1 METFL
6 LNLLKTS
13 LLGSLAILAM
23 LVLKPLWR
31 ERYRAKTRCWL
42 WLALAAFL
50 LLPVDFSVK
59 NAPVQA
65 APPKDYTLFVGTD
78 KTAIQS
84 TDNLFGDMA
93 EKSGQSPA
101 QVRDTIIQR
110 PVTNPEQK
118 TTRYIPVTTILFYGY
133 LAGAAAFLL
142 YQGVS
147 YALFRRTVRRW
158 KRDVSRADYAA
169 MLSDTARDLG
179 VSAPE
184 MIVCEAISTP
194 AVTGL
199 LRPRLLLPHERY
211 DVQELRYILRHELCH
226 LKRRDMLLK
235 LVLLAANAMHW
246 FNPVVYLMLRQAD
259 EDIELACD
267 SAATDGLELPERAA
281 YSRTLLAAV
290 QSSVRALPATT
301 CFGGTVERLKRRIT
315 NVLGAQKKRGLGV
328 VALVLALTLTAGC
341 AISWGERAQKN
352 DDPFADKS
360 YTVDILLYEAPA
372 FTDGFTDGTYPS
384 FRTTTNTAGEKY
396 VTLCDA
402 WGSTSIYGPMEEYT
416 LEKQSFYAL
425 FGSTKASP
433 VDDLIQN
440 NKSAWSGH
448 CEEASDGQPNQV
460 YLLKQKDGSVYLGL
474 AGDYEEDG
482 SELFCSVF
490 RLNEQV
496 NPIYASM
503 DDYAAACVEDLKKG
517 TMTYSVSENNDYAS
531 RSIEDTV
538 ADVRVTQLEQ
548 ADSLGNLSPDGTV
561 LELWYFQYEMKP
573 TNEAGMQIDV
583 IGGQELTDDGY
594 LNENWTHYLTVLHY
608 TYGEKTGYQVI
619 GTYTGNDGLWY
630 NGCSYSGEEKYYLHD
645 FYVDYAGLDLPKMF
659 IPDLLND
666 TAADGYGRANQCE
679 ARLISGDGSY
689 YFYAPITAWACNPG
703 TEFWYSRY
711 DTGSYF
717 NAKKLEQS
725 LDEAKAEWESTGA
738 KAEKTDAGWRFVTH
752 EGMSNTIVTLFDAPD
767 GTCYEVTT
775 HWTFDGSTEE
785 NQWGWNRDRAVEGE
799 AVILQAMVNSFRTS
813 KILFTDGSP
822 NGSESSDPAPDD
834 TAFQADLQLASNGGA
849 SWLSLN
855 TDGMAVG
862 GHDPKDSAPTVLL
875 DTCDYKEY
883 DPSESSPSGSAVPPG
898 GGNPLALC
906 LSLSNSARFTFYEG
920 SDFMLYQHGDT
931 RYYKVSS
938 YGDYATIFDAML
950 AWYNKTPDKEATF
963 ESDLV
968 LASNAATVDILA
980 FCPASGESGSHAPL
994 LTGYSVA
1001 LDSYEY
1007 KPIDKPKNLDGLD
1020 SVELWP
1026 HNAQA
1031 TCLIFYKGTNTVK
1044 YVSGKSERYY
1054 RAVGDFSIVDN
1065 DGRTLYDLMRVWYDT
1080 AEYSDMLT
1088 SDVRA
1093 QSKSFSWQEAAQN
1106 WANAYYGTQKE
1117 VTSGSIYK
1125 FTWLNVTVNPAEE
1138 TTQAKR
1144 KAGEIDDNTYCF
1156 AVRVEF
1162 TAESANALQSA
1173 MAGNTVKCEN
1183 PAAPKDA
1190 YEFYRCCTIQ
1200 LRDDGRWYG
1209 TELGT
1214 GWLCAIP
1221 KKEGLPPPF
1230 FAVFQRRAGKS
1241 TGTSQRY
1248 VV

>member
-42 WLALAAFL
+42 WLALAVFL

-78 KTAIQS
+78 KTTIQS

-158 KRDVSRADYAA
+158 KRDVARADYAA

-199 LRPRLLLPHERY
+199 LRPRLLLPHEHY

-341 AISWGERAQKN
+341 AVGWGERAQTQKN

-496 NPIYASM
+496 NPIYDSM

-538 ADVRVTQLEQ
+538 ADVRVTQLEF

-573 TNEAGMQIDV
+573 TNEAGAQINIV
-583 IGGQELTDDGY
+583 GGQELTDDGY

-608 TYGEKTGYQVI
+608 TYGEKTGYQII
-619 GTYTGNDGLWY
+619 GTSMSNDGLWY
-630 NGCSYSGEEKYYLHD
+630 NGCSYGVDLKYYLHD
-645 FYVDYAGLDLPKMF
+645 FYIDYAGLNEPKMY
-659 IPDLLND
+659 IPDLVDGLVE
-666 TAADGYGRANQCE
+666 DGYGHGNSVE
-679 ARLISGDGSY
+679 GRLVSDSTYNFCY
-689 YFYAPITAWACNPG
+689 YYVPITGWACSPG
-703 TEFWYSRY
+703 TDYWYSRY

-717 NAKKLEQS
+717 SVKKLERGIN
-725 LDEAKAEWESTGA
+725 DAKAEWESTGA
-738 KAEKTDAGWRFVTH
+738 KAEKTDTGWRFVTH
-752 EGMSNTIVTLFDAPD
+752 EGMSNTVVTLFDAPD
-767 GTCYEVTT
+767 NTCYEVEI
-775 HWTFDGSTEE
+775 HWSFDGSTAE
-785 NQWGWNRDRAVEGE
+785 NEWGWNRDRAVEEE
-799 AVILQAMVNSFRTS
+799 AVILQAMVKHFTIDATVRLTQVNASDTAAASTGFDALDAALDALGDMNVTADPLGHAVMVPNATAKWDDRNGTNIAYRAEIAKQFRQYSWKEASNVAQFGEEVLSVQCGRWNFYLYSNYKNVLSF
-813 KILFTDGSP
+813 FDQ
-822 NGSESSDPAPDD
+822 ESDPKGYPYAFEITNTGAENAVWDAFYKWYEEAVAADNGKQTVTPAATD
-834 TAFQADLQLASNGGA
+834 TLSRASITKSADSYVDLGGYLWYTA
-849 SWLSLN
+849 
-855 TDGMAVG
+855 G
-862 GHDPKDSAPTVLL
+862 GKFCRWH
-875 DTCDYKEY
+875 E
-883 DPSESSPSGSAVPPG
+883 GSAVETICTLPIDSLTDSPVR
-898 GGNPLALC
+898 AT
-906 LSLSNSARFTFYEG
+906 LSI
-920 SDFMLYQHGDT
+920 M
-931 RYYKVSS
+931 VSR
-938 YGDYATIFDAML
+938 
-950 AWYNKTPDKEATF
+950 
-963 ESDLV
+963 
-968 LASNAATVDILA
+968 
-980 FCPASGESGSHAPL
+980 
-994 LTGYSVA
+994 VA
-1001 LDSYEY
+1001 LRYHIGGATMGTYVTELYNPDGEQYVKIDGYESIAFDNHGNIVKTLQFPPAQNNLSISY
-1007 KPIDKPKNLDGLD
+1007 D
-1020 SVELWP
+1020 
-1026 HNAQA
+1026 
-1031 TCLIFYKGTNTVK
+1031 
-1044 YVSGKSERYY
+1044 SGKTWTSIGDADYFYGSVTENNDSISYAPADLSIRDGYVY
-1054 RAVGDFSIVDN
+1054 TTAV
-1065 DGRTLYDLMRVWYDT
+1065 YDIDHQK
-1080 AEYSDMLT
+1080 T
-1088 SDVRA
+1088 SDPL
-1093 QSKSFSWQEAAQN
+1093 
-1106 WANAYYGTQKE
+1106 
-1117 VTSGSIYK
+1117 VTH
-1125 FTWLNVTVNPAEE
+1125 
-1138 TTQAKR
+1138 
-1144 KAGEIDDNTYCF
+1144 
-1156 AVRVEF
+1156 AVRI
-1162 TAESANALQSA
+1162 SI
-1173 MAGNTVKCEN
+1173 K
-1183 PAAPKDA
+1183 
-1190 YEFYRCCTIQ
+1190 
-1200 LRDDGRWYG
+1200 
-1209 TELGT
+1209 T
-1214 GWLCAIP
+1214 GAQEILD
-1221 KKEGLPPPF
+1221 
-1230 FAVFQRRAGKS
+1230 
-1241 TGTSQRY
+1241 
-1248 VV
+1248 

>member
-42 WLALAAFL
+42 WLALAVFL

-158 KRDVSRADYAA
+158 KRDVARADYAA

-199 LRPRLLLPHERY
+199 LRPRLLLPHEHY

-341 AISWGERAQKN
+341 AVSWGERAQKN

-360 YTVDILLYEAPA
+360 YTVDTLLYEAPG
-372 FTDGFTDGTYPS
+372 FTDGFTDGAYPT
-384 FRTTTNTAGEKY
+384 FRTATNPAGEKY
-396 VTLCDA
+396 VTMFNDLGYA
-402 WGSTSIYGPMEEYT
+402 LIYGPMEEYK

-503 DDYAAACVEDLKKG
+503 DDYAAERVADLKKSM
-517 TMTYSVSENNDYAS
+517 MTYSVSENNEYGA
-531 RSIEDTV
+531 RSIVDTI
-538 ADVRVTQLEQ
+538 ADVRVTQLEF

-573 TNEAGMQIDV
+573 TNEAGAQINIV
-583 IGGQELTDDGY
+583 GGQELTDDGY

-608 TYGEKTGYQVI
+608 TSGEQTGYQI
-619 GTYTGNDGLWY
+619 LGTSMSNDGLWY
-630 NGCSYSGEEKYYLHD
+630 NGCSYGQELKYYLHD
-645 FYVDYAGLDLPKMF
+645 FYIDYAGLDLPKMY
-659 IPDLLND
+659 IPNLVDG
-666 TAADGYGRANQCE
+666 TVTDGYGHGNSVE
-679 ARLISGDGSY
+679 GRLVSDSTYNFCY
-689 YFYAPITAWACNPG
+689 YYVPITGWACSPG
-703 TEFWYSRY
+703 TDYWYSRY

-717 NAKKLEQS
+717 SVKKLERGIN
-725 LDEAKAEWESTGA
+725 DAKAEWESTGA
-738 KAEKTDAGWRFVTH
+738 KAEKTDTGWRFVTN
-752 EGMSNTIVTLFDAPD
+752 EGMSNTVVTLFDAPD
-767 GTCYEVTT
+767 NTCYEVEI
-775 HWTFDGSTEE
+775 HWSFDGSTAE
-785 NQWGWNRDRAVEGE
+785 NEWGWNRDRAVEEE
-799 AVILQAMVNSFRTS
+799 AVVLRAMVRSFTVNW
-813 KILFTDGSP
+813 DADAAA
-822 NGSESSDPAPDD
+822 DPALDD
-834 TAFQADLQLASNGGA
+834 SDFQADLQLASNGGA

-862 GHDPKDSAPTVLL
+862 GHDPKDAAPTVLL

-1214 GWLCAIP
+1214 GW
-1221 KKEGLPPPF
+1221 
-1230 FAVFQRRAGKS
+1230 
-1241 TGTSQRY
+1241 
-1248 VV
+1248 

>member
-78 KTAIQS
+78 KTTIQS

-158 KRDVSRADYAA
+158 KRDVARADYAA
-169 MLSDTARDLG
+169 MLSNTARDLG

-246 FNPVVYLMLRQAD
+246 FNPVVYLMLRQVD

-315 NVLGAQKKRGLGV
+315 NVLGAQKKRGLGI

-341 AISWGERAQKN
+341 AVSWGERAQAQKN

-384 FRTTTNTAGEKY
+384 FRATTNTAGEKY

-448 CEEASDGQPNQV
+448 CEEASDGQPN
-460 YLLKQKDGSVYLGL
+460 
-474 AGDYEEDG
+474 
-482 SELFCSVF
+482 
-490 RLNEQV
+490 
-496 NPIYASM
+496 
-503 DDYAAACVEDLKKG
+503 
-517 TMTYSVSENNDYAS
+517 
-531 RSIEDTV
+531 
-538 ADVRVTQLEQ
+538 
-548 ADSLGNLSPDGTV
+548 
-561 LELWYFQYEMKP
+561 
-573 TNEAGMQIDV
+573 
-583 IGGQELTDDGY
+583 
-594 LNENWTHYLTVLHY
+594 
-608 TYGEKTGYQVI
+608 
-619 GTYTGNDGLWY
+619 
-630 NGCSYSGEEKYYLHD
+630 
-645 FYVDYAGLDLPKMF
+645 
-659 IPDLLND
+659 
-666 TAADGYGRANQCE
+666 
-679 ARLISGDGSY
+679 
-689 YFYAPITAWACNPG
+689 
-703 TEFWYSRY
+703 
-711 DTGSYF
+711 
-717 NAKKLEQS
+717 
-725 LDEAKAEWESTGA
+725 
-738 KAEKTDAGWRFVTH
+738 
-752 EGMSNTIVTLFDAPD
+752 
-767 GTCYEVTT
+767 
-775 HWTFDGSTEE
+775 
-785 NQWGWNRDRAVEGE
+785 
-799 AVILQAMVNSFRTS
+799 
-813 KILFTDGSP
+813 
-822 NGSESSDPAPDD
+822 
-834 TAFQADLQLASNGGA
+834 
-849 SWLSLN
+849 
-855 TDGMAVG
+855 
-862 GHDPKDSAPTVLL
+862 
-875 DTCDYKEY
+875 
-883 DPSESSPSGSAVPPG
+883 
-898 GGNPLALC
+898 
-906 LSLSNSARFTFYEG
+906 
-920 SDFMLYQHGDT
+920 
-931 RYYKVSS
+931 
-938 YGDYATIFDAML
+938 
-950 AWYNKTPDKEATF
+950 
-963 ESDLV
+963 
-968 LASNAATVDILA
+968 
-980 FCPASGESGSHAPL
+980 
-994 LTGYSVA
+994 
-1001 LDSYEY
+1001 
-1007 KPIDKPKNLDGLD
+1007 
-1020 SVELWP
+1020 
-1026 HNAQA
+1026 
-1031 TCLIFYKGTNTVK
+1031 
-1044 YVSGKSERYY
+1044 
-1054 RAVGDFSIVDN
+1054 
-1065 DGRTLYDLMRVWYDT
+1065 
-1080 AEYSDMLT
+1080 
-1088 SDVRA
+1088 
-1093 QSKSFSWQEAAQN
+1093 
-1106 WANAYYGTQKE
+1106 
-1117 VTSGSIYK
+1117 
-1125 FTWLNVTVNPAEE
+1125 
-1138 TTQAKR
+1138 
-1144 KAGEIDDNTYCF
+1144 
-1156 AVRVEF
+1156 
-1162 TAESANALQSA
+1162 
-1173 MAGNTVKCEN
+1173 
-1183 PAAPKDA
+1183 
-1190 YEFYRCCTIQ
+1190 
-1200 LRDDGRWYG
+1200 
-1209 TELGT
+1209 
-1214 GWLCAIP
+1214 
-1221 KKEGLPPPF
+1221 
-1230 FAVFQRRAGKS
+1230 
-1241 TGTSQRY
+1241 
-1248 VV
+1248 

>member
-133 LAGAAAFLL
+133 LAGTAAFLL

-158 KRDVSRADYAA
+158 KRDVARADYAA

-179 VSAPE
+179 VSAPA

-315 NVLGAQKKRGLGV
+315 NVLGVQKKRGLGV

-341 AISWGERAQKN
+341 AVSWGERAQKN

-360 YTVDILLYEAPA
+360 YTVDTLLYEAPG
-372 FTDGFTDGTYPS
+372 FTDGFTDGAYPT
-384 FRTTTNTAGEKY
+384 FRTATNPAGEKY
-396 VTLCDA
+396 VTMFNDLGYA
-402 WGSTSIYGPMEEYT
+402 LIYGPMEEYK

-425 FGSTKASP
+425 FGNTRDASP
-433 VDDLIQN
+433 VDDLMQH
-440 NKSAWSGH
+440 NKSAWTGY
-448 CEEASDGQPNQV
+448 CEEAKDSQPYQA
-460 YLLKQKDGSVYLGL
+460 YLLEQEDGTIYLGL
-474 AGDYEEDG
+474 SADYAEDG
-482 SELFCSVF
+482 SECFCMVY
-490 RLNEQV
+490 RLEKKDDT
-496 NPIYASM
+496 IYASM

-538 ADVRVTQLEQ
+538 ADVRVTRLEQ
-548 ADSLGNLSPDGTV
+548 GDSLGNLSPDGTV

-573 TNEAGMQIDV
+573 TNEAGAQINIV
-583 IGGQELTDDGY
+583 GGQELTDDGY
-594 LNENWTHYLTVLHY
+594 LNEHWTHYLTVLHY
-608 TYGEKTGYQVI
+608 TYGEKTGYQII

-630 NGCSYSGEEKYYLHD
+630 NGCSYGVDLKYYLHD
-645 FYVDYAGLDLPKMF
+645 FYIDYAGLNEPKMY
-659 IPDLLND
+659 IPNLLN
-666 TAADGYGRANQCE
+666 AATDGYGRANQCE

-799 AVILQAMVNSFRTS
+799 AAILQAMTDSFTITG
-813 KILFTDGSP
+813 KILLTQEDASAASTGFDALDAALDALGDMNVTADPLGHAVMVP
-822 NGSESSDPAPDD
+822 NATAKWDDRNGTNIAYRTEIAKQFRQYSWKEASNVAQFGEEVLSVQCGRWNFYLYSNYKNVLSFFDQESDPKGYPYAFEITNAGAENAVWDAFYKWYEEAVAADNGKQTVTPAATDTLSRASITKSADSYVDNDD
-834 TAFQADLQLASNGGA
+834 YLWYISGGKLCR
-849 SWLSLN
+849 WR
-855 TDGMAVG
+855 
-862 GHDPKDSAPTVLL
+862 
-875 DTCDYKEY
+875 E
-883 DPSESSPSGSAVPPG
+883 GSAVETICTLPIDSLTDSPVR
-898 GGNPLALC
+898 AT
-906 LSLSNSARFTFYEG
+906 LSI
-920 SDFMLYQHGDT
+920 M
-931 RYYKVSS
+931 VSR
-938 YGDYATIFDAML
+938 
-950 AWYNKTPDKEATF
+950 
-963 ESDLV
+963 
-968 LASNAATVDILA
+968 
-980 FCPASGESGSHAPL
+980 
-994 LTGYSVA
+994 VA
-1001 LDSYEY
+1001 LRYHIGGATMGTYVTELYNSDGEQYVKIDGYESIAFDNHGNIVKTLQFPPAQNNLSISY
-1007 KPIDKPKNLDGLD
+1007 D
-1020 SVELWP
+1020 
-1026 HNAQA
+1026 
-1031 TCLIFYKGTNTVK
+1031 
-1044 YVSGKSERYY
+1044 SGKTWTAIGDADYFYGSVTEDGSSISYFPGALEIRDGYVY
-1054 RAVGDFSIVDN
+1054 TTAV
-1065 DGRTLYDLMRVWYDT
+1065 YDIDHQK
-1080 AEYSDMLT
+1080 T
-1088 SDVRA
+1088 SDPL
-1093 QSKSFSWQEAAQN
+1093 
-1106 WANAYYGTQKE
+1106 
-1117 VTSGSIYK
+1117 VTHS
-1125 FTWLNVTVNPAEE
+1125 
-1138 TTQAKR
+1138 
-1144 KAGEIDDNTYCF
+1144 
-1156 AVRVEF
+1156 VRV
-1162 TAESANALQSA
+1162 NL
-1173 MAGNTVKCEN
+1173 K
-1183 PAAPKDA
+1183 
-1190 YEFYRCCTIQ
+1190 
-1200 LRDDGRWYG
+1200 
-1209 TELGT
+1209 T
-1214 GWLCAIP
+1214 GAQEILD
-1221 KKEGLPPPF
+1221 
-1230 FAVFQRRAGKS
+1230 
-1241 TGTSQRY
+1241 
-1248 VV
+1248 

>member
-78 KTAIQS
+78 KTTIQS

-199 LRPRLLLPHERY
+199 LRPRLLLPHEHY

-315 NVLGAQKKRGLGV
+315 NVLGAQKKRGLGI

-341 AISWGERAQKN
+341 AVSWGERAQTQKN

-360 YTVDILLYEAPA
+360 YTVDILLYEAPG
-372 FTDGFTDGTYPS
+372 FTDGFTDGAYPT
-384 FRTTTNTAGEKY
+384 FRTATNPAGEKY
-396 VTLCDA
+396 VTMFNDLGYA
-402 WGSTSIYGPMEEYT
+402 LIYGPMEEYK

-425 FGSTKASP
+425 FGNTRDASP
-433 VDDLIQN
+433 VDDLMQH
-440 NKSAWSGH
+440 NKSAWTGY
-448 CEEASDGQPNQV
+448 CEEAKDSQPYQA
-460 YLLKQKDGSVYLGL
+460 YLLEQEDGTIYLGL
-474 AGDYEEDG
+474 SADYAEDG
-482 SELFCSVF
+482 SECFCMVY
-490 RLNEQV
+490 RLEKEDDT
-496 NPIYASM
+496 IYASM
-503 DDYAAACVEDLKKG
+503 DDYAAERVAELKKG
-517 TMTYSVSENNDYAS
+517 TMTYSVSENNEYAS

-608 TYGEKTGYQVI
+608 TSGEQTGYQVI

-767 GTCYEVTT
+767 GICYEVTT

-799 AVILQAMVNSFRTS
+799 AAILQAMTDSFTITG
-813 KILFTDGSP
+813 KILLSQEDASAASTGFDALDAALDALGDMNVTADPLGHAVMVP
-822 NGSESSDPAPDD
+822 NATAKWDDRNGTNIAYRAEIAKQFRQYSWKEASNVAQFGEEVLSVQCGRWNFYLYSNYKNVLSFFDQESDPKGYPYAFEITNAGAENAVWDAFYKWYEEAVAADNGKQTVTPAATDTLSRASITKSADSYVDNDD
-834 TAFQADLQLASNGGA
+834 YLWYISGGKLCR
-849 SWLSLN
+849 WR
-855 TDGMAVG
+855 
-862 GHDPKDSAPTVLL
+862 
-875 DTCDYKEY
+875 E
-883 DPSESSPSGSAVPPG
+883 GSAVETICTLPIDSLTDSPVR
-898 GGNPLALC
+898 AT
-906 LSLSNSARFTFYEG
+906 LSI
-920 SDFMLYQHGDT
+920 M
-931 RYYKVSS
+931 VSR
-938 YGDYATIFDAML
+938 
-950 AWYNKTPDKEATF
+950 
-963 ESDLV
+963 
-968 LASNAATVDILA
+968 
-980 FCPASGESGSHAPL
+980 
-994 LTGYSVA
+994 VA
-1001 LDSYEY
+1001 LRYHIGGATMGTYVTELYNSDGEQYVKIDGYESIAFDNHGNIVKTLQFPPAQNNLSISY
-1007 KPIDKPKNLDGLD
+1007 D
-1020 SVELWP
+1020 
-1026 HNAQA
+1026 
-1031 TCLIFYKGTNTVK
+1031 
-1044 YVSGKSERYY
+1044 SGKTWTAIGDADYFYGSVTEDGSSISYFPGALEIRDGYVY
-1054 RAVGDFSIVDN
+1054 TTAV
-1065 DGRTLYDLMRVWYDT
+1065 YDIDHQK
-1080 AEYSDMLT
+1080 T
-1088 SDVRA
+1088 SDPL
-1093 QSKSFSWQEAAQN
+1093 
-1106 WANAYYGTQKE
+1106 
-1117 VTSGSIYK
+1117 VTHS
-1125 FTWLNVTVNPAEE
+1125 
-1138 TTQAKR
+1138 
-1144 KAGEIDDNTYCF
+1144 
-1156 AVRVEF
+1156 VRV
-1162 TAESANALQSA
+1162 NL
-1173 MAGNTVKCEN
+1173 K
-1183 PAAPKDA
+1183 
-1190 YEFYRCCTIQ
+1190 
-1200 LRDDGRWYG
+1200 
-1209 TELGT
+1209 T
-1214 GWLCAIP
+1214 GAQEILD
-1221 KKEGLPPPF
+1221 
-1230 FAVFQRRAGKS
+1230 
-1241 TGTSQRY
+1241 
-1248 VV
+1248 

>member
-42 WLALAAFL
+42 WLALAVFL

-158 KRDVSRADYAA
+158 KRDVARADYAA

-315 NVLGAQKKRGLGV
+315 NVLGAQKKRGLGI

-341 AISWGERAQKN
+341 AVSWGERAQKN

-360 YTVDILLYEAPA
+360 YTVDTLLYEAPG
-372 FTDGFTDGTYPS
+372 FTDGFTDGAYPT
-384 FRTTTNTAGEKY
+384 FRTATNPAGEKY
-396 VTLCDA
+396 VTMFNDLGYA
-402 WGSTSIYGPMEEYT
+402 LIYGPMEEYK

-425 FGSTKASP
+425 FGNTRDASP
-433 VDDLIQN
+433 VDDLMQH
-440 NKSAWSGH
+440 NKSAWTGY
-448 CEEASDGQPNQV
+448 CEEAKDSQPYQA
-460 YLLKQKDGSVYLGL
+460 YLLEQEDGTIYLGL
-474 AGDYEEDG
+474 SADYAEDG
-482 SELFCSVF
+482 SECFCMVY
-490 RLNEQV
+490 RLNEQI

-538 ADVRVTQLEQ
+538 ADVRVTRLEQ
-548 ADSLGNLSPDGTV
+548 GDSLGNLSPDGTV

-573 TNEAGMQIDV
+573 TNEAGVQIDV

-594 LNENWTHYLTVLHY
+594 LNEHWTHYLTVLHY
-608 TYGEKTGYQVI
+608 TYGEKTGYQII

-630 NGCSYSGEEKYYLHD
+630 NGCNYSVDLKYYLHD
-645 FYVDYAGLDLPKMF
+645 FYVDYAGLDLPKMY
-659 IPDLLND
+659 IPDLVDGLVE
-666 TAADGYGRANQCE
+666 DGYGHGNSVE
-679 ARLISGDGSY
+679 GRLISGNGNYS
-689 YFYAPITAWACNPG
+689 FYAPISGWTYKPDAEYA
-703 TEFWYSRY
+703 EYWYSSY
-711 DTGSYF
+711 NTGSYF
-717 NAKKLEQS
+717 SVTEVDHS
-725 LDEAKAEWESTGA
+725 LYDEKPEWESAGYT
-738 KAEKTDAGWRFVTH
+738 AEWIDESCRFVTH
-752 EGMSNTIVTLFDAPD
+752 EGMSNTVVTLFNGPNN
-767 GTCYEVTT
+767 TCYIVEI
-775 HWTFDGSTEE
+775 HWLFDGSTEE
-785 NQWGWNRDRAVEGE
+785 NQWGWNHDRAVEEE

-813 KILFTDGSP
+813 KILPTTDP
-822 NGSESSDPAPDD
+822 VLDDPA
-834 TAFQADLQLASNGGA
+834 FKADLQLATNGGA
-849 SWLSLN
+849 SWMYLSKN
-855 TDGMAVG
+855 SAAVS
-862 GHDPKDSAPTVLL
+862 DCNMRNVTPTVNLDECSYALL
-875 DTCDYKEY
+875 NEEFTPDDGKQT
-883 DPSESSPSGSAVPPG
+883 
-898 GGNPLALC
+898 LTLW
-906 LSLSNSARFTFYEG
+906 LSNNDSSHLAFYE
-920 SDFMLYQHGDT
+920 STNVMLYQRDDA
-931 RYYKVSS
+931 RYYKVSNF
-938 YGDYATIFDAML
+938 GDYATLYDAML
-950 AWYNKTPDKEATF
+950 AWFNSAQSGTEP
-963 ESDLV
+963 SD
-968 LASNAATVDILA
+968 ASSTTTTNAVSRDSLIKAA
-980 FCPASGESGSHAPL
+980 
-994 LTGYSVA
+994 
-1001 LDSYEY
+1001 DSYVDLGGYLWYTAGGKFCRWHE
-1007 KPIDKPKNLDGLD
+1007 GG
-1020 SVELWP
+1020 SVETVCDLP
-1026 HNAQA
+1026 LDYDTPVSASLSTQDNRILMNYHIGGA
-1031 TCLIFYKGTNTVK
+1031 TMGSFIT
-1044 YVSGKSERYY
+1044 
-1054 RAVGDFSIVDN
+1054 D
-1065 DGRTLYDLMRVWYDT
+1065 LYDTDGKKLSSINGYNAIAISGDIIVMTDHFMPTPNNMSISYDCGKT
-1080 AEYSDMLT
+1080 FTEFGDKDWFYGSALT
-1088 SDVRA
+1088 ED
-1093 QSKSFSWQEAAQN
+1093 
-1106 WANAYYGTQKE
+1106 GTY
-1117 VTSGSIYK
+1117 VTSVNSSLEIRDGYVYTTAVYDINHEKSDDP
-1125 FTWLNVTVNPAEE
+1125 LVTH
-1138 TTQAKR
+1138 
-1144 KAGEIDDNTYCF
+1144 
-1156 AVRVEF
+1156 AVRI
-1162 TAESANALQSA
+1162 SI
-1173 MAGNTVKCEN
+1173 K
-1183 PAAPKDA
+1183 
-1190 YEFYRCCTIQ
+1190 
-1200 LRDDGRWYG
+1200 
-1209 TELGT
+1209 T
-1214 GWLCAIP
+1214 GAQEILD
-1221 KKEGLPPPF
+1221 
-1230 FAVFQRRAGKS
+1230 
-1241 TGTSQRY
+1241 
-1248 VV
+1248 

>member
-42 WLALAAFL
+42 WLALAVFL

-65 APPKDYTLFVGTD
+65 EPPKDYTLFVGTD

-158 KRDVSRADYAA
+158 KRDVSRADYVSL
-169 MLSDTARDLG
+169 LSDTARDLG

-199 LRPRLLLPHERY
+199 LRPRLLLPHEHY

-315 NVLGAQKKRGLGV
+315 NVLGAQKKRGFGV

-341 AISWGERAQKN
+341 AVSWGERAQKN

-360 YTVDILLYEAPA
+360 YTVDTLLYEAPG
-372 FTDGFTDGTYPS
+372 FTDGFTDGAYPT
-384 FRTTTNTAGEKY
+384 FRTATNPAGEKY
-396 VTLCDA
+396 VTMFNDLGYA
-402 WGSTSIYGPMEEYT
+402 LIYGPMEEYK

-425 FGSTKASP
+425 FGNTRDASP
-433 VDDLIQN
+433 VDDLMQH
-440 NKSAWSGH
+440 NKSAWTGY
-448 CEEASDGQPNQV
+448 CEEAKDSQPYQA
-460 YLLKQKDGSVYLGL
+460 YLLEQEDGTIYLGL
-474 AGDYEEDG
+474 SADYAEDG
-482 SELFCSVF
+482 SECFCMVY
-490 RLNEQV
+490 RLNGQI

-503 DDYAAACVEDLKKG
+503 DDYAAERVAELKKG
-517 TMTYSVSENNDYAS
+517 TMTYSVSENNEYAS

-548 ADSLGNLSPDGTV
+548 GDSLGNLSPDGTV

-573 TNEAGMQIDV
+573 TNEAGAQINIV
-583 IGGQELTDDGY
+583 GGQALTDDGY
-594 LNENWTHYLTVLHY
+594 LNEHWTHYLTVLHY
-608 TYGEKTGYQVI
+608 TYGEKTGYQII

-645 FYVDYAGLDLPKMF
+645 FYIDYAGLNEPKMY
-659 IPDLLND
+659 IPDLVDGLVE
-666 TAADGYGRANQCE
+666 DGYGHGNSVE
-679 ARLISGDGSY
+679 GRLVSGSTYNFCY
-689 YFYAPITAWACNPG
+689 YYVPITGWACSPG
-703 TEFWYSRY
+703 TDYWYSRY

-717 NAKKLEQS
+717 SVKKLERGIN
-725 LDEAKAEWESTGA
+725 DAKAEWESTGVTG
-738 KAEKTDAGWRFVTH
+738 EKVDTGCWRYVTH
-752 EGMSNTIVTLFDAPD
+752 EGMSNTIVTLFAGPNN
-767 GTCYEVTT
+767 TTYEVEI
-775 HWTFDGSTEE
+775 HWLFDGSSEE
-785 NQWGWNRDRAVEGE
+785 NQWGWNHDRAVEEE
-799 AVILQAMVNSFRTS
+799 AVILQAMVKHFTINGG
-813 KILFTDGSP
+813 IYFTDGSSD
-822 NGSESSDPAPDD
+822 SESPAD
-834 TAFQADLQLASNGGA
+834 TAFLTDLQLASNGGA

-862 GHDPKDSAPTVLL
+862 GHDPKDAAPTVLL

-883 DPSESSPSGSAVPPG
+883 DPSESSPSGSAVPPR

-980 FCPASGESGSHAPL
+980 FCPAGGESGSHAPL

-1007 KPIDKPKNLDGLD
+1007 KPIDKPKKLDGLD

-1200 LRDDGRWYG
+1200 LKDDGRWYG

-1214 GWLCAIP
+1214 GW
-1221 KKEGLPPPF
+1221 
-1230 FAVFQRRAGKS
+1230 
-1241 TGTSQRY
+1241 
-1248 VV
+1248 

>member
-142 YQGVS
+142 YQGIS
-147 YALFRRTVRRW
+147 YAHFRRTVRRW

-169 MLSDTARDLG
+169 MLSNTARDLG

-315 NVLGAQKKRGLGV
+315 NVLGAQKKRGLGI

-341 AISWGERAQKN
+341 AVSWGERAQKN

-360 YTVDILLYEAPA
+360 YTVDTLLYEAPG
-372 FTDGFTDGTYPS
+372 FTDGFTDGAYPT
-384 FRTTTNTAGEKY
+384 FRTATNPAGEKY
-396 VTLCDA
+396 VTMFNDLGYA
-402 WGSTSIYGPMEEYT
+402 LIYGPMEEYK

-425 FGSTKASP
+425 FGNTRDASP
-433 VDDLIQN
+433 VDDLMQH
-440 NKSAWSGH
+440 NKSAWTGY
-448 CEEASDGQPNQV
+448 CEEAKDSQPYQA
-460 YLLKQKDGSVYLGL
+460 YLLEQEDGTIYLGL
-474 AGDYEEDG
+474 SADYAEDG
-482 SELFCSVF
+482 SECFCMVY
-490 RLNEQV
+490 RLEKEDDT
-496 NPIYASM
+496 IYPSM

-538 ADVRVTQLEQ
+538 ADVRVTRLEQ
-548 ADSLGNLSPDGTV
+548 GDSLGNLSPDGTV

-573 TNEAGMQIDV
+573 TNEAGVQIDV

-594 LNENWTHYLTVLHY
+594 LNEHWTHYLTVLHY
-608 TYGEKTGYQVI
+608 TYGEKTGYQII
-619 GTYTGNDGLWY
+619 GTSMSNDGLWY
-630 NGCSYSGEEKYYLHD
+630 NGCGYGVDLKYYLHD
-645 FYVDYAGLDLPKMF
+645 FYVDYAGLDLPKMY
-659 IPDLLND
+659 IPNLVDGLVE
-666 TAADGYGRANQCE
+666 DGYGHGNSVE
-679 ARLISGDGSY
+679 GRLISGNGNY
-689 YFYAPITAWACNPG
+689 RFYAPISGWTYKPDAKYA
-703 TEFWYSRY
+703 EYWYSSY
-711 DTGSYF
+711 NTGSYF
-717 NAKKLEQS
+717 SVTEVDHS
-725 LDEAKAEWESTGA
+725 LYDEKPEWESAGYT
-738 KAEKTDAGWRFVTH
+738 AEWIDESCRFVTH
-752 EGMSNTIVTLFDAPD
+752 EGMSNTVVTLFNGPNN
-767 GTCYEVTT
+767 TCYIVEI
-775 HWTFDGSTEE
+775 HWLFDGSTEE
-785 NQWGWNRDRAVEGE
+785 NQWGWNRDRAVEEE

-813 KILFTDGSP
+813 KILPTTDP
-822 NGSESSDPAPDD
+822 VLDDPAFK
-834 TAFQADLQLASNGGA
+834 AELQLATNGGA
-849 SWLSLN
+849 SWMYLSKNSAAVSDCNMRNVSPAVKLDECSYTLLN
-855 TDGMAVG
+855 KDFTPADG
-862 GHDPKDSAPTVLL
+862 TQVLEL
-875 DTCDYKEY
+875 W
-883 DPSESSPSGSAVPPG
+883 
-898 GGNPLALC
+898 
-906 LSLSNSARFTFYEG
+906 LSNNDDSHFAFYEG
-920 SDFMLYQHGDT
+920 TNVMLYQRDDA
-931 RYYKVSS
+931 RYYKVSNF
-938 YGDYATIFDAML
+938 GDYATLYNAML
-950 AWYNKTPDKEATF
+950 AWFNSAQSGTET
-963 ESDLV
+963 SD
-968 LASNAATVDILA
+968 ASSTTTTNAVTRDSLIKSA
-980 FCPASGESGSHAPL
+980 
-994 LTGYSVA
+994 
-1001 LDSYEY
+1001 DSYVDHGGYLWYTAGGKFYRWHE
-1007 KPIDKPKNLDGLD
+1007 GG
-1020 SVELWP
+1020 SVETVCDLP
-1026 HNAQA
+1026 LDYDTPVSASLSTQDDRILMNYHIGGA
-1031 TCLIFYKGTNTVK
+1031 TMGSFIT
-1044 YVSGKSERYY
+1044 
-1054 RAVGDFSIVDN
+1054 D
-1065 DGRTLYDLMRVWYDT
+1065 LYDTDGKKLSSINGYNAIAISGDIIVMTDHFMPTPNNMSISYDCGKT
-1080 AEYSDMLT
+1080 FTEFGDKDWFYGSALT
-1088 SDVRA
+1088 ED
-1093 QSKSFSWQEAAQN
+1093 
-1106 WANAYYGTQKE
+1106 GTY
-1117 VTSGSIYK
+1117 VTSVNSSLEIRDGYVYTTAVYDINHEKSDDP
-1125 FTWLNVTVNPAEE
+1125 LVTH
-1138 TTQAKR
+1138 
-1144 KAGEIDDNTYCF
+1144 
-1156 AVRVEF
+1156 AVRI
-1162 TAESANALQSA
+1162 SI
-1173 MAGNTVKCEN
+1173 K
-1183 PAAPKDA
+1183 
-1190 YEFYRCCTIQ
+1190 
-1200 LRDDGRWYG
+1200 
-1209 TELGT
+1209 T
-1214 GWLCAIP
+1214 GAQEILD
-1221 KKEGLPPPF
+1221 
-1230 FAVFQRRAGKS
+1230 
-1241 TGTSQRY
+1241 
-1248 VV
+1248 

>member
-65 APPKDYTLFVGTD
+65 EPPKDYTLFVGTD

-101 QVRDTIIQR
+101 AVRDTIIQR

-142 YQGVS
+142 YQGLS

-158 KRDVSRADYAA
+158 KRDIARADYAA

-341 AISWGERAQKN
+341 AVSWGERAQKN

-360 YTVDILLYEAPA
+360 YTVDTLLYEAPG
-372 FTDGFTDGTYPS
+372 FTDGFTDGAYPT
-384 FRTTTNTAGEKY
+384 FRTATNPAGEKY
-396 VTLCDA
+396 VTMFNDLGYA
-402 WGSTSIYGPMEEYT
+402 LIYGPMEEYK

-425 FGSTKASP
+425 FGNTRDASP
-433 VDDLIQN
+433 VDDLMQH
-440 NKSAWSGH
+440 NKSAWTGY
-448 CEEASDGQPNQV
+448 CEEAKDSQPYQA
-460 YLLKQKDGSVYLGL
+460 YLLEQEDGTIYLGL
-474 AGDYEEDG
+474 SADYAEDG
-482 SELFCSVF
+482 SECFCMVY
-490 RLNEQV
+490 RLNEQI

-538 ADVRVTQLEQ
+538 ADVRVTQLEF

-573 TNEAGMQIDV
+573 TNEAGVEIEPV
-583 IGGQELTDDGY
+583 GGQYVTDDGY
-594 LNENWTHYLTVLHY
+594 LRESWTHYLTVLRY

-630 NGCSYSGEEKYYLHD
+630 DGCNYSGEEKYYLHD
-645 FYVDYAGLDLPKMF
+645 FYIDYAGLDLPKMF
-659 IPDLLND
+659 IPNLLND

-785 NQWGWNRDRAVEGE
+785 NQWGWNRDRAVESE
-799 AVILQAMVNSFRTS
+799 AEVLRAMVRSFTVNW
-813 KILFTDGSP
+813 DADAAA
-822 NGSESSDPAPDD
+822 DPALDD
-834 TAFQADLQLASNGGA
+834 SDFQADLQLASNGGA
-849 SWLSLN
+849 AWMYLSKNSAAVSDCNMRNVTPTVKLDECSYALLNEEFTPDDGKQTLTLWLSN
-855 TDGMAVG
+855 N
-862 GHDPKDSAPTVLL
+862 DS
-875 DTCDYKEY
+875 
-883 DPSESSPSGSAVPPG
+883 SH
-898 GGNPLALC
+898 LA
-906 LSLSNSARFTFYEG
+906 FYEG
-920 SDFMLYQHGDT
+920 TNVMLYQRDDA
-931 RYYKVSS
+931 RYYKVSNF
-938 YGDYATIFDAML
+938 GDYATLYDAML
-950 AWYNKTPDKEATF
+950 AWFNSAQSGTET
-963 ESDLV
+963 SDASSTTTTNAVSRDSLIKAADSYVDLGGYLWYTAGGKFYRWHEGGSVEV
-968 LASNAATVDILA
+968 LHDLPVNDVTDTTVDATLSVVSDQVALRYYIGGGIMGSFVTELYGA
-980 FCPASGESGSHAPL
+980 DGKQSATLYGYESIAISGSTIVETTKFPPTVNNLRLSTDGGKTWTSIGDADYFYGSVTEDGSSISYFPGAL
-994 LTGYSVA
+994 EIRDGYVYTTA
-1001 LDSYEY
+1001 VYD
-1007 KPIDKPKNLDGLD
+1007 IDHQK
-1020 SVELWP
+1020 
-1026 HNAQA
+1026 
-1031 TCLIFYKGTNTVK
+1031 
-1044 YVSGKSERYY
+1044 
-1054 RAVGDFSIVDN
+1054 
-1065 DGRTLYDLMRVWYDT
+1065 
-1080 AEYSDMLT
+1080 T
-1088 SDVRA
+1088 SDPL
-1093 QSKSFSWQEAAQN
+1093 
-1106 WANAYYGTQKE
+1106 
-1117 VTSGSIYK
+1117 VTHS
-1125 FTWLNVTVNPAEE
+1125 
-1138 TTQAKR
+1138 
-1144 KAGEIDDNTYCF
+1144 
-1156 AVRVEF
+1156 VRV
-1162 TAESANALQSA
+1162 NL
-1173 MAGNTVKCEN
+1173 K
-1183 PAAPKDA
+1183 
-1190 YEFYRCCTIQ
+1190 
-1200 LRDDGRWYG
+1200 
-1209 TELGT
+1209 T
-1214 GWLCAIP
+1214 GAQEILD
-1221 KKEGLPPPF
+1221 
-1230 FAVFQRRAGKS
+1230 
-1241 TGTSQRY
+1241 
-1248 VV
+1248 

>member
-42 WLALAAFL
+42 WLAMAAFL

-142 YQGVS
+142 YQGIS
-147 YALFRRTVRRW
+147 YAHFRRTVRRW

-169 MLSDTARDLG
+169 MLSNTARDLG

-315 NVLGAQKKRGLGV
+315 NVLGAQKKRGLGI

-341 AISWGERAQKN
+341 AVSWGERAQKN

-360 YTVDILLYEAPA
+360 YTVDTLLYEAPG
-372 FTDGFTDGTYPS
+372 FTDGFTDGAYPT
-384 FRTTTNTAGEKY
+384 FRTATNPAGEKY
-396 VTLCDA
+396 VTMFNDLGYA
-402 WGSTSIYGPMEEYT
+402 LIYGPMEEYK

-425 FGSTKASP
+425 FGNTRDASP
-433 VDDLIQN
+433 VDDLMQH
-440 NKSAWSGH
+440 NKSAWTGY
-448 CEEASDGQPNQV
+448 CEEAKDSQPYQA
-460 YLLKQKDGSVYLGL
+460 YLLEQEDGTIYLGL
-474 AGDYEEDG
+474 SADYAEDG
-482 SELFCSVF
+482 SECFCMVY
-490 RLNEQV
+490 RLEKEDDT
-496 NPIYASM
+496 IYPSM

-538 ADVRVTQLEQ
+538 ADVRVTRLEQ
-548 ADSLGNLSPDGTV
+548 GDSLGNLSPDGTV

-573 TNEAGMQIDV
+573 TNEAGVQIDV

-594 LNENWTHYLTVLHY
+594 LNEHWTHYLTVLHY
-608 TYGEKTGYQVI
+608 TYGEKTGYQII
-619 GTYTGNDGLWY
+619 GTSMSNDGLWY
-630 NGCSYSGEEKYYLHD
+630 NGCGYGVDLKYYLHD
-645 FYVDYAGLDLPKMF
+645 FYVDYAGLDLPNLV
-659 IPDLLND
+659 DGLVE
-666 TAADGYGRANQCE
+666 DGYGHGNSVE
-679 ARLISGDGSY
+679 GRLISGNGNY
-689 YFYAPITAWACNPG
+689 RFYAPISGWTYKPDAKYA
-703 TEFWYSRY
+703 EYWYSSY
-711 DTGSYF
+711 NTGSYF
-717 NAKKLEQS
+717 SVTEVDHS
-725 LDEAKAEWESTGA
+725 LYDEKPEWESAGYT
-738 KAEKTDAGWRFVTH
+738 AEWIDESCRFVTH
-752 EGMSNTIVTLFDAPD
+752 EGMSNTVVTLFNGPNN
-767 GTCYEVTT
+767 TCYIVEI
-775 HWTFDGSTEE
+775 HWLFDGSTEE
-785 NQWGWNRDRAVEGE
+785 NQWGWNRDRAVEEE

-813 KILFTDGSP
+813 KILPTTDP
-822 NGSESSDPAPDD
+822 VLDDPA
-834 TAFQADLQLASNGGA
+834 FKADLQLATNGGA
-849 SWLSLN
+849 SWMYLSKNSAAVSDCNMRNVSPAVKLDECSYTLLN
-855 TDGMAVG
+855 KDFTPADG
-862 GHDPKDSAPTVLL
+862 TQVLEL
-875 DTCDYKEY
+875 W
-883 DPSESSPSGSAVPPG
+883 
-898 GGNPLALC
+898 
-906 LSLSNSARFTFYEG
+906 LSNNDDSHFAFYEG
-920 SDFMLYQHGDT
+920 TNVMLYQRDDA
-931 RYYKVSS
+931 RYYKVSNF
-938 YGDYATIFDAML
+938 GDYATLYNAML
-950 AWYNKTPDKEATF
+950 AWFNSAQSGTEPSDASSATTT
-963 ESDLV
+963 
-968 LASNAATVDILA
+968 NAVSRDSLIKAA
-980 FCPASGESGSHAPL
+980 
-994 LTGYSVA
+994 
-1001 LDSYEY
+1001 DSYVDLGGYLWYTAGGKFCRWHE
-1007 KPIDKPKNLDGLD
+1007 GG
-1020 SVELWP
+1020 SVE
-1026 HNAQA
+1026 
-1031 TCLIFYKGTNTVK
+1031 TVCDLPLD
-1044 YVSGKSERYY
+1044 YDTPVSASL
-1054 RAVGDFSIVDN
+1054 STQDN
-1065 DGRTLYDLMRVWYDT
+1065 RILMNYHIGGAIMGSFITDLYDTDGKKLSSINGYNAIAISGDIIVMTDYFMPTPNNMSISYDCGKT
-1080 AEYSDMLT
+1080 FTEFGDKDWFYGSALT
-1088 SDVRA
+1088 ED
-1093 QSKSFSWQEAAQN
+1093 
-1106 WANAYYGTQKE
+1106 GTY
-1117 VTSGSIYK
+1117 VTSVNSSLEIRDGYVYTTAVYDINHEKSDDP
-1125 FTWLNVTVNPAEE
+1125 LVTH
-1138 TTQAKR
+1138 
-1144 KAGEIDDNTYCF
+1144 
-1156 AVRVEF
+1156 AVRI
-1162 TAESANALQSA
+1162 SI
-1173 MAGNTVKCEN
+1173 K
-1183 PAAPKDA
+1183 
-1190 YEFYRCCTIQ
+1190 
-1200 LRDDGRWYG
+1200 
-1209 TELGT
+1209 T
-1214 GWLCAIP
+1214 GAQEILD
-1221 KKEGLPPPF
+1221 
-1230 FAVFQRRAGKS
+1230 
-1241 TGTSQRY
+1241 
-1248 VV
+1248 

>member
-42 WLALAAFL
+42 WLAMAAFL

-142 YQGVS
+142 YQGIS
-147 YALFRRTVRRW
+147 YAHFRRTVRRW

-169 MLSDTARDLG
+169 MLSNTARDLG

-315 NVLGAQKKRGLGV
+315 NVLGAQKKRGLGI

-341 AISWGERAQKN
+341 AVSWGERAQKN

-360 YTVDILLYEAPA
+360 YTVDTLLYEAPG
-372 FTDGFTDGTYPS
+372 FTDGFTDGAYPT
-384 FRTTTNTAGEKY
+384 FRTATNPAGEKY
-396 VTLCDA
+396 VTMFNDLGYA
-402 WGSTSIYGPMEEYT
+402 LIYGPMEEYK

-425 FGSTKASP
+425 FGNTRDASP
-433 VDDLIQN
+433 VDDLMQH
-440 NKSAWSGH
+440 NKSAWTGY
-448 CEEASDGQPNQV
+448 CEEAKDSQPYQA
-460 YLLKQKDGSVYLGL
+460 YLLEQEDGTIYLGL
-474 AGDYEEDG
+474 SADYAEDG
-482 SELFCSVF
+482 SECFCMVY
-490 RLNEQV
+490 RLNEQI
-496 NPIYASM
+496 NTIYPSM

-517 TMTYSVSENNDYAS
+517 TMTYSVSENNEYAS

-538 ADVRVTQLEQ
+538 ADVRVTQLEF

-573 TNEAGMQIDV
+573 TNEAGVQIDV
-583 IGGQELTDDGY
+583 IGGQELTDNGY
-594 LNENWTHYLTVLHY
+594 LNEHWTHYLTVLHY
-608 TYGEKTGYQVI
+608 TYGEKTGYQII
-619 GTYTGNDGLWY
+619 GTSMSNDGLWY
-630 NGCSYSGEEKYYLHD
+630 NGCGYGVDLKYYLHD
-645 FYVDYAGLDLPKMF
+645 FYIDYAGLNEPKMY
-659 IPDLLND
+659 IPDLVDGLVE
-666 TAADGYGRANQCE
+666 DGYGHGNTVE
-679 ARLISGDGSY
+679 GRLISGNGNYS
-689 YFYAPITAWACNPG
+689 FYAPISGWTYKPDAEYA
-703 TEFWYSRY
+703 EYWYSSY
-711 DTGSYF
+711 NTGSYF
-717 NAKKLEQS
+717 SVTEVDHS
-725 LDEAKAEWESTGA
+725 LYDEKPEWESAGYT
-738 KAEKTDAGWRFVTH
+738 AEWIDESCRFVTH
-752 EGMSNTIVTLFDAPD
+752 EGMSNTVVTLFNGPNN
-767 GTCYEVTT
+767 TCYIVEI
-775 HWTFDGSTEE
+775 HWLFDGSTEE
-785 NQWGWNRDRAVEGE
+785 NQWGWNHDRAVEEE
-799 AVILQAMVNSFRTS
+799 AVILQAMVKHFTINGG
-813 KILFTDGSP
+813 IYFTDGSSD
-822 NGSESSDPAPDD
+822 SESPAD
-834 TAFQADLQLASNGGA
+834 TAFLTDLQLASNGGA

-862 GHDPKDSAPTVLL
+862 GHDPKDAAPTVLL

-980 FCPASGESGSHAPL
+980 FCPAGGESGSHAPL

-1007 KPIDKPKNLDGLD
+1007 KPIDKPKKLDGLD

-1214 GWLCAIP
+1214 GW
-1221 KKEGLPPPF
+1221 
-1230 FAVFQRRAGKS
+1230 
-1241 TGTSQRY
+1241 
-1248 VV
+1248 

>member
-42 WLALAAFL
+42 WLAMAAFL

-142 YQGVS
+142 YQGIS
-147 YALFRRTVRRW
+147 YAHFRRTVRRW

-169 MLSDTARDLG
+169 MLSNTARDLG

-315 NVLGAQKKRGLGV
+315 NVLGAQKKRGLGI

-341 AISWGERAQKN
+341 AVSWGERAQKN

-360 YTVDILLYEAPA
+360 YTVDTLLYEAPG
-372 FTDGFTDGTYPS
+372 FTDGFTDGAYPT
-384 FRTTTNTAGEKY
+384 FRTATNPAGEKY
-396 VTLCDA
+396 VTMFNDLGYA
-402 WGSTSIYGPMEEYT
+402 LIYGPMEEYK

-425 FGSTKASP
+425 FGNTRDASP
-433 VDDLIQN
+433 VDDLMQH
-440 NKSAWSGH
+440 NKSAWTGY
-448 CEEASDGQPNQV
+448 CEEAKDSQPYQA
-460 YLLKQKDGSVYLGL
+460 YLLEQEDGTIYLGL
-474 AGDYEEDG
+474 SADYAEDG
-482 SELFCSVF
+482 SECFCMVY
-490 RLNEQV
+490 RLEKEDDT
-496 NPIYASM
+496 IYPSM

-538 ADVRVTQLEQ
+538 ADVRVTRLEQ
-548 ADSLGNLSPDGTV
+548 GDSLGNLSPDGTV

-573 TNEAGMQIDV
+573 TNEAGVQIDV

-594 LNENWTHYLTVLHY
+594 LNEHWTHYLTVLHY
-608 TYGEKTGYQVI
+608 TYGEKTGYQII
-619 GTYTGNDGLWY
+619 GTSMSNDGLWY
-630 NGCSYSGEEKYYLHD
+630 NGCGYGVDLKYYLHD
-645 FYVDYAGLDLPKMF
+645 FYIDYAGLNEPKMY
-659 IPDLLND
+659 IPNLLN
-666 TAADGYGRANQCE
+666 AATDGYGRANQCE

-799 AVILQAMVNSFRTS
+799 AEVLRAMVRSFTVNW
-813 KILFTDGSP
+813 DADAAA
-822 NGSESSDPAPDD
+822 DPALDD
-834 TAFQADLQLASNGGA
+834 SDFQADLQLASNGGA
-849 SWLSLN
+849 SWMYLSKN
-855 TDGMAVG
+855 SAAVS
-862 GHDPKDSAPTVLL
+862 DCNMRNVTPTVKLDECSYALL
-875 DTCDYKEY
+875 NEEFTPDDGKQT
-883 DPSESSPSGSAVPPG
+883 
-898 GGNPLALC
+898 LTLW
-906 LSLSNSARFTFYEG
+906 LSNNDSSHLAFYEG
-920 SDFMLYQHGDT
+920 TNVMLYQRDDA
-931 RYYKVSS
+931 RYYKVSNF
-938 YGDYATIFDAML
+938 GDYATLYDAML
-950 AWYNKTPDKEATF
+950 AWYHSAQSGTKP
-963 ESDLV
+963 SD
-968 LASNAATVDILA
+968 ASSTTTTNAVSRDSLIKAA
-980 FCPASGESGSHAPL
+980 
-994 LTGYSVA
+994 
-1001 LDSYEY
+1001 DSYVDLGGYLWYTAGGKFCRWRE
-1007 KPIDKPKNLDGLD
+1007 GG
-1020 SVELWP
+1020 SVE
-1026 HNAQA
+1026 
-1031 TCLIFYKGTNTVK
+1031 TVCDLPLD
-1044 YVSGKSERYY
+1044 YDTPVSASL
-1054 RAVGDFSIVDN
+1054 STQDN
-1065 DGRTLYDLMRVWYDT
+1065 RILMNYHIGGAIMGSFITDLYDTDGKKLSSINGYNAIAISGDIIVMTDYFMPTPNNMSISYDCGKT
-1080 AEYSDMLT
+1080 FTEFGDKDWFYGSALT
-1088 SDVRA
+1088 ED
-1093 QSKSFSWQEAAQN
+1093 
-1106 WANAYYGTQKE
+1106 GTY
-1117 VTSGSIYK
+1117 VTSVNSSLEIRDGYVYTTAVYDINHEKSDDP
-1125 FTWLNVTVNPAEE
+1125 LVTH
-1138 TTQAKR
+1138 
-1144 KAGEIDDNTYCF
+1144 
-1156 AVRVEF
+1156 AVRI
-1162 TAESANALQSA
+1162 SI
-1173 MAGNTVKCEN
+1173 K
-1183 PAAPKDA
+1183 
-1190 YEFYRCCTIQ
+1190 
-1200 LRDDGRWYG
+1200 
-1209 TELGT
+1209 T
-1214 GWLCAIP
+1214 GAQEILD
-1221 KKEGLPPPF
+1221 
-1230 FAVFQRRAGKS
+1230 
-1241 TGTSQRY
+1241 
-1248 VV
+1248 

>member
-158 KRDVSRADYAA
+158 KRDVARADYAA

-341 AISWGERAQKN
+341 AVSWGERAQKN

-360 YTVDILLYEAPA
+360 YTVDTLLYEAPG
-372 FTDGFTDGTYPS
+372 FTDGFTDGAYPT
-384 FRTTTNTAGEKY
+384 FRTATNPAGEKY
-396 VTLCDA
+396 VTMFNDLGYA
-402 WGSTSIYGPMEEYT
+402 LIYGPMEEYK

-425 FGSTKASP
+425 FGNTRDASP
-433 VDDLIQN
+433 VDDLMQH
-440 NKSAWSGH
+440 NKSAWTGY
-448 CEEASDGQPNQV
+448 CEEAKDSQPYQA
-460 YLLKQKDGSVYLGL
+460 YLLEQEDGTIYLGL
-474 AGDYEEDG
+474 SADYAEDG
-482 SELFCSVF
+482 SECFCMVY
-490 RLNEQV
+490 RLEKEDDT
-496 NPIYASM
+496 IYASM
-503 DDYAAACVEDLKKG
+503 DDYAAERVAELKKG
-517 TMTYSVSENNDYAS
+517 TMTYSVSENNEYAS

-573 TNEAGMQIDV
+573 TNEAGAQINIV
-583 IGGQELTDDGY
+583 GGQELTDDGY

-799 AVILQAMVNSFRTS
+799 AAILQAMTDSFTITG
-813 KILFTDGSP
+813 KILLTQEDASAASTGFDALDAALDALGDMNVTADPLGHAVMVP
-822 NGSESSDPAPDD
+822 NATAKWDDRNGTNIAYRAEIAKQFRQYSWKEASNVAQFGEEVLSVQCGRWNFYLYSNYKNVLSFFDQESDPKGYPYAFEITNAGAENAVWDAFYKWYEEAVAADNGKQTVTPAATD
-834 TAFQADLQLASNGGA
+834 TLSRASITKSADSYVDLGGYLWYTA
-849 SWLSLN
+849 
-855 TDGMAVG
+855 G
-862 GHDPKDSAPTVLL
+862 GKFYRWH
-875 DTCDYKEY
+875 E
-883 DPSESSPSGSAVPPG
+883 GSAVETICTLPIDSLTDSPVR
-898 GGNPLALC
+898 AT
-906 LSLSNSARFTFYEG
+906 LSI
-920 SDFMLYQHGDT
+920 M
-931 RYYKVSS
+931 VSR
-938 YGDYATIFDAML
+938 
-950 AWYNKTPDKEATF
+950 
-963 ESDLV
+963 
-968 LASNAATVDILA
+968 
-980 FCPASGESGSHAPL
+980 
-994 LTGYSVA
+994 VA
-1001 LDSYEY
+1001 LRYHIGGATMGTYVTELYNSDGEQYVKIDGYESIAFDNHGNIVKTLQFPPAQNNLSISY
-1007 KPIDKPKNLDGLD
+1007 D
-1020 SVELWP
+1020 
-1026 HNAQA
+1026 
-1031 TCLIFYKGTNTVK
+1031 
-1044 YVSGKSERYY
+1044 SGKTWTSIGDADYFYGSVTEDGSSISYFPGALEIRDGYVY
-1054 RAVGDFSIVDN
+1054 TTAV
-1065 DGRTLYDLMRVWYDT
+1065 YDIDHQK
-1080 AEYSDMLT
+1080 T
-1088 SDVRA
+1088 SDPL
-1093 QSKSFSWQEAAQN
+1093 
-1106 WANAYYGTQKE
+1106 
-1117 VTSGSIYK
+1117 VTHS
-1125 FTWLNVTVNPAEE
+1125 
-1138 TTQAKR
+1138 
-1144 KAGEIDDNTYCF
+1144 
-1156 AVRVEF
+1156 VRV
-1162 TAESANALQSA
+1162 NL
-1173 MAGNTVKCEN
+1173 K
-1183 PAAPKDA
+1183 
-1190 YEFYRCCTIQ
+1190 
-1200 LRDDGRWYG
+1200 
-1209 TELGT
+1209 T
-1214 GWLCAIP
+1214 GAQEILD
-1221 KKEGLPPPF
+1221 
-1230 FAVFQRRAGKS
+1230 
-1241 TGTSQRY
+1241 
-1248 VV
+1248 

>member
-42 WLALAAFL
+42 WLALAVFL

-65 APPKDYTLFVGTD
+65 APPKDYALFVGTD

-158 KRDVSRADYAA
+158 KRDVARADYAA

-341 AISWGERAQKN
+341 AVSWGERAQTQKN

-360 YTVDILLYEAPA
+360 YTVDTLLYEAPG
-372 FTDGFTDGTYPS
+372 FTDGFTDGAYPT
-384 FRTTTNTAGEKY
+384 FRTATNPAGEKY
-396 VTLCDA
+396 VTMFNDLGYA
-402 WGSTSIYGPMEEYT
+402 LIYGPMEKYK

-425 FGSTKASP
+425 FGNTRDASP
-433 VDDLIQN
+433 VDDLMQH
-440 NKSAWSGH
+440 NKSAWTGY
-448 CEEASDGQPNQV
+448 CEEAKDSQPYQA
-460 YLLKQKDGSVYLGL
+460 YLLEQEDGTIYLGL
-474 AGDYEEDG
+474 SADYAEDG
-482 SELFCSVF
+482 SECFCMVY
-490 RLNEQV
+490 RLEKEDDT
-496 NPIYASM
+496 IYASM
-503 DDYAAACVEDLKKG
+503 DDYAAERVAELKKG
-517 TMTYSVSENNDYAS
+517 TMTYSVSENNGYAS

-538 ADVRVTQLEQ
+538 ADVRVTQLEF

-573 TNEAGMQIDV
+573 TNEAGAQINIV
-583 IGGQELTDDGY
+583 GGQELTDDGY

-608 TYGEKTGYQVI
+608 TSGEQTGYQVI

-645 FYVDYAGLDLPKMF
+645 FYVDYAGLDLPKIY
-659 IPDLLND
+659 IPDLLGGAE
-666 TAADGYGRANQCE
+666 TDGYGRANQCE

-752 EGMSNTIVTLFDAPD
+752 EGMSNTVVTLFNGPNN
-767 GTCYEVTT
+767 TCYIVEI
-775 HWTFDGSTEE
+775 HWLFDGSTEE

-799 AVILQAMVNSFRTS
+799 AEVLRAMVRSFTVNW
-813 KILFTDGSP
+813 DAAAAA
-822 NGSESSDPAPDD
+822 DPALDD
-834 TAFQADLQLASNGGA
+834 SDFQTDLQLASNGGA
-849 SWLSLN
+849 AWMFLYRDNAAITDRDMLNVTPTVRLDECSYALLHDKFTPADGARSLTLWLSNNDSSHLVFFED
-855 TDGMAVG
+855 TDI
-862 GHDPKDSAPTVLL
+862 
-875 DTCDYKEY
+875 
-883 DPSESSPSGSAVPPG
+883 
-898 GGNPLALC
+898 
-906 LSLSNSARFTFYEG
+906 
-920 SDFMLYQHGDT
+920 MLYQRDDAY
-931 RYYKVSS
+931 YYKVSD
-938 YGDYATIFDAML
+938 YGDYATLYDAML
-950 AWYNKTPDKEATF
+950 AWFNSAQSGTEPSDASSATTTNAVSRDSLIKAADSYVDLGGYLWYTADGKFCRWHEGGSVETLRELPYNDVTDQPAIAT
-963 ESDLV
+963 
-968 LASNAATVDILA
+968 LAVEYDQ
-980 FCPASGESGSHAPL
+980 
-994 LTGYSVA
+994 VA
-1001 LDSYEY
+1001 LRWHIGGATTGTTMLELYGADGKRTME
-1007 KPIDKPKNLDGLD
+1007 LDG
-1020 SVELWP
+1020 SAP
-1026 HNAQA
+1026 
-1031 TCLIFYKGTNTVK
+1031 
-1044 YVSGKSERYY
+1044 
-1054 RAVGDFSIVDN
+1054 
-1065 DGRTLYDLMRVWYDT
+1065 
-1080 AEYSDMLT
+1080 
-1088 SDVRA
+1088 
-1093 QSKSFSWQEAAQN
+1093 
-1106 WANAYYGTQKE
+1106 
-1117 VTSGSIYK
+1117 
-1125 FTWLNVTVNPAEE
+1125 
-1138 TTQAKR
+1138 
-1144 KAGEIDDNTYCF
+1144 F
-1156 AVRVEF
+1156 AI
-1162 TAESANALQSA
+1162 S
-1173 MAGNTVKCEN
+1173 GNTVVKLLSFPPTTGN
-1183 PAAPKDA
+1183 LLLSTDGGKTWSAIGDA
-1190 YEFYRCCTIQ
+1190 DWFYGSVTEDSSGSTSYALADLTI
-1200 LRDDGRWYG
+1200 RDGYVYTTAVYDVHHEKSNDPLVTHSVRVN
-1209 TELGT
+1209 LKT
-1214 GWLCAIP
+1214 GAQEILD
-1221 KKEGLPPPF
+1221 
-1230 FAVFQRRAGKS
+1230 
-1241 TGTSQRY
+1241 
-1248 VV
+1248 

>member
-101 QVRDTIIQR
+101 AVRDTIIQR

-158 KRDVSRADYAA
+158 KRDVARADYAA

-199 LRPRLLLPHERY
+199 LRPRLLLPHEHY

-341 AISWGERAQKN
+341 AVGWGERAQTQKN

-503 DDYAAACVEDLKKG
+503 DDYAAERVADLKKG

-799 AVILQAMVNSFRTS
+799 AAILQAMTDSFTITG
-813 KILFTDGSP
+813 KILLTQEDASAASTGFDALDAALDALGDMNVTADPLGHAVMVPNATAKWDDRNGTNIAYRTEIAKQFRQYSWKEASNVAQFGEEVLSVQCGRWNFYLYSNYKNVLSFFDQESDPKGYPYAFEITNIGAENAVWDAFYKWYEEAVAADSGKQAVTTTATDTLSRASITKSADSYVDNDDYLWYISGGKLCRWREGSAVETICTLPIDSLTDSPVRATLSIRGSRVALNYHIGGATMGTYVTELYNSDGEQYVKIDGYESIAFDNHGNIVKTLQFPPAQNNLSISYDSGKTWTSIGDADYFYGSVTEDGSSISYFP
-822 NGSESSDPAPDD
+822 GALEIRDGYVYTTAVYDINHEKSSDP
-834 TAFQADLQLASNGGA
+834 
-849 SWLSLN
+849 
-855 TDGMAVG
+855 
-862 GHDPKDSAPTVLL
+862 
-875 DTCDYKEY
+875 
-883 DPSESSPSGSAVPPG
+883 
-898 GGNPLALC
+898 
-906 LSLSNSARFTFYEG
+906 
-920 SDFMLYQHGDT
+920 
-931 RYYKVSS
+931 
-938 YGDYATIFDAML
+938 
-950 AWYNKTPDKEATF
+950 
-963 ESDLV
+963 LV
-968 LASNAATVDILA
+968 T
-980 FCPASGESGSHAPL
+980 H
-994 LTGYSVA
+994 
-1001 LDSYEY
+1001 
-1007 KPIDKPKNLDGLD
+1007 
-1020 SVELWP
+1020 
-1026 HNAQA
+1026 
-1031 TCLIFYKGTNTVK
+1031 
-1044 YVSGKSERYY
+1044 
-1054 RAVGDFSIVDN
+1054 
-1065 DGRTLYDLMRVWYDT
+1065 
-1080 AEYSDMLT
+1080 
-1088 SDVRA
+1088 
-1093 QSKSFSWQEAAQN
+1093 
-1106 WANAYYGTQKE
+1106 
-1117 VTSGSIYK
+1117 
-1125 FTWLNVTVNPAEE
+1125 
-1138 TTQAKR
+1138 
-1144 KAGEIDDNTYCF
+1144 
-1156 AVRVEF
+1156 AVRI
-1162 TAESANALQSA
+1162 SI
-1173 MAGNTVKCEN
+1173 K
-1183 PAAPKDA
+1183 
-1190 YEFYRCCTIQ
+1190 
-1200 LRDDGRWYG
+1200 
-1209 TELGT
+1209 T
-1214 GWLCAIP
+1214 GAQEILD
-1221 KKEGLPPPF
+1221 
-1230 FAVFQRRAGKS
+1230 
-1241 TGTSQRY
+1241 
-1248 VV
+1248 

>member
-42 WLALAAFL
+42 WLAMAAFL

-142 YQGVS
+142 YQGIS
-147 YALFRRTVRRW
+147 YAHFRRTVRRW

-169 MLSDTARDLG
+169 MLSNTARDLG

-315 NVLGAQKKRGLGV
+315 NVLGAQKKRGLGI

-341 AISWGERAQKN
+341 AVSWGERAQKN

-360 YTVDILLYEAPA
+360 YTVDTLLYEAPG
-372 FTDGFTDGTYPS
+372 FTDGFTDGAYPT
-384 FRTTTNTAGEKY
+384 FRTATNPAGEKY
-396 VTLCDA
+396 VTMFNDLGYA
-402 WGSTSIYGPMEEYT
+402 LIYGPMEEYK

-425 FGSTKASP
+425 FGNTRDASP
-433 VDDLIQN
+433 VDDLMQH
-440 NKSAWSGH
+440 NKSAWTGY
-448 CEEASDGQPNQV
+448 CEEAKDSQPYQA
-460 YLLKQKDGSVYLGL
+460 YLLEQEDGTIYLGL
-474 AGDYEEDG
+474 SADYAEDG
-482 SELFCSVF
+482 SECFCMVY
-490 RLNEQV
+490 RLEKEDDT
-496 NPIYASM
+496 IYASM

-538 ADVRVTQLEQ
+538 ADVRVTRLEQ

-573 TNEAGMQIDV
+573 TNEAGAQINIV
-583 IGGQELTDDGY
+583 GGQELTDDGY
-594 LNENWTHYLTVLHY
+594 LNEHWTHYLTVLHY
-608 TYGEKTGYQVI
+608 TYGEKTGYQII
-619 GTYTGNDGLWY
+619 GTSMSNDGLWY
-630 NGCSYSGEEKYYLHD
+630 NGCGYGVDLKYYLHD
-645 FYVDYAGLDLPKMF
+645 FYVDYAGLDLPKMY
-659 IPDLLND
+659 IPNLVDGLVE
-666 TAADGYGRANQCE
+666 DGYGHGNSVE
-679 ARLISGDGSY
+679 GRLISGNGNY
-689 YFYAPITAWACNPG
+689 RFYAPISGWTYKPDAKYA
-703 TEFWYSRY
+703 EYWYSSY
-711 DTGSYF
+711 NTGSYF
-717 NAKKLEQS
+717 SVTEVDHS
-725 LDEAKAEWESTGA
+725 LYDEKPEWESAGYT
-738 KAEKTDAGWRFVTH
+738 AEWIDESCRFVTH
-752 EGMSNTIVTLFDAPD
+752 EGMSNTVVTLFNGPNN
-767 GTCYEVTT
+767 TCYIVEI
-775 HWTFDGSTEE
+775 HWLFDGSTEE
-785 NQWGWNRDRAVEGE
+785 NQWGWNRDRAVEEE
-799 AVILQAMVNSFRTS
+799 AVILQAMVKHFTINGG
-813 KILFTDGSP
+813 IYFTDGSSD
-822 NGSESSDPAPDD
+822 SESPAD
-834 TAFQADLQLASNGGA
+834 TAFLTDLQLASNGGA

-862 GHDPKDSAPTVLL
+862 GHDPKDAAPTVLL

-980 FCPASGESGSHAPL
+980 FCPAGGESGSHAPL

-1007 KPIDKPKNLDGLD
+1007 KPIDKPKKLDGLD

-1214 GWLCAIP
+1214 GW
-1221 KKEGLPPPF
+1221 
-1230 FAVFQRRAGKS
+1230 
-1241 TGTSQRY
+1241 
-1248 VV
+1248 

>member
-42 WLALAAFL
+42 WLALAVFL

-147 YALFRRTVRRW
+147 YTLFRRTVRRW
-158 KRDVSRADYAA
+158 KRDVARADYAA

-315 NVLGAQKKRGLGV
+315 NVLGAQKKRGLGI

-341 AISWGERAQKN
+341 AVSWGERAQKN

-360 YTVDILLYEAPA
+360 YTVDTLLYEAPG
-372 FTDGFTDGTYPS
+372 FTDGFTDGAYPT
-384 FRTTTNTAGEKY
+384 FRTATNPAGEKY
-396 VTLCDA
+396 VTMFNDLGYA
-402 WGSTSIYGPMEEYT
+402 LIYGPMEEYK

-425 FGSTKASP
+425 FGNTRDASP
-433 VDDLIQN
+433 VDDLMQH
-440 NKSAWSGH
+440 NKSAWTGY
-448 CEEASDGQPNQV
+448 CEEAKDSQPYQA
-460 YLLKQKDGSVYLGL
+460 YLLEQEDGTIYLGL
-474 AGDYEEDG
+474 SADYAEDD
-482 SELFCSVF
+482 SECFCMVY
-490 RLNEQV
+490 RLNEQI

-538 ADVRVTQLEQ
+538 ADVRVTRLEQ
-548 ADSLGNLSPDGTV
+548 GDSLGNLSPDGTV

-573 TNEAGMQIDV
+573 TNEAGAQINIV
-583 IGGQELTDDGY
+583 GGQELTDDGY
-594 LNENWTHYLTVLHY
+594 LNEHWTHYLTVLHY
-608 TYGEKTGYQVI
+608 TSGEKTGYQII
-619 GTYTGNDGLWY
+619 GTSMSNDGLWY

-645 FYVDYAGLDLPKMF
+645 FYVDYAGLNEPKMY
-659 IPDLLND
+659 IPDLVDGLVE
-666 TAADGYGRANQCE
+666 DGYGHGNSVE
-679 ARLISGDGSY
+679 GRLISGNGNYS
-689 YFYAPITAWACNPG
+689 FYVPISGWTYKPDAEYA
-703 TEFWYSRY
+703 EYWYSSY
-711 DTGSYF
+711 NTGSYF
-717 NAKKLEQS
+717 SVTEVDHS
-725 LDEAKAEWESTGA
+725 LYDEKPEWESAGYT
-738 KAEKTDAGWRFVTH
+738 AEWIDESCRFVTH
-752 EGMSNTIVTLFDAPD
+752 EGMSNTVVTLFNGPNN
-767 GTCYEVTT
+767 TCYIVEI
-775 HWTFDGSTEE
+775 HWLFDGSTEE
-785 NQWGWNRDRAVEGE
+785 NQWGWNHDRAVEEE

-813 KILFTDGSP
+813 KILPTMDP
-822 NGSESSDPAPDD
+822 VLDDPA
-834 TAFQADLQLASNGGA
+834 FKADLQLATNGGA
-849 SWLSLN
+849 SWMYLSKN
-855 TDGMAVG
+855 SAAVS
-862 GHDPKDSAPTVLL
+862 DCNMRNVTPTVKLDECSYALL
-875 DTCDYKEY
+875 NEEFTPDDGKQT
-883 DPSESSPSGSAVPPG
+883 
-898 GGNPLALC
+898 LTLW
-906 LSLSNSARFTFYEG
+906 LSNNDSSHLAFYE
-920 SDFMLYQHGDT
+920 STNVMLYQRDDA
-931 RYYKVSS
+931 RYYKVSNF
-938 YGDYATIFDAML
+938 GDYATLYDAML
-950 AWYNKTPDKEATF
+950 AWFNSAQSGTEPSDASSTTTTNAVSRDSLIKAADSYVDLGGYLWYTAGGKFCRWHEGGSVETVCDLPLDYDTPVSASLSTQDNRILMNYHIGGAIMGSFITDLYDTDGKKLSSINGYNAIAISGDIIVMTDHFMPTPNNMSISYDCGKTFTEFGDKDWFYGSALTEDGTYVTSVNSSLEIRDGYVYTTAVYDINH
-963 ESDLV
+963 EK
-968 LASNAATVDILA
+968 SNA
-980 FCPASGESGSHAPL
+980 PL
-994 LTGYSVA
+994 
-1001 LDSYEY
+1001 
-1007 KPIDKPKNLDGLD
+1007 
-1020 SVELWP
+1020 
-1026 HNAQA
+1026 
-1031 TCLIFYKGTNTVK
+1031 
-1044 YVSGKSERYY
+1044 
-1054 RAVGDFSIVDN
+1054 
-1065 DGRTLYDLMRVWYDT
+1065 
-1080 AEYSDMLT
+1080 
-1088 SDVRA
+1088 
-1093 QSKSFSWQEAAQN
+1093 
-1106 WANAYYGTQKE
+1106 
-1117 VTSGSIYK
+1117 VTH
-1125 FTWLNVTVNPAEE
+1125 
-1138 TTQAKR
+1138 
-1144 KAGEIDDNTYCF
+1144 
-1156 AVRVEF
+1156 AVRI
-1162 TAESANALQSA
+1162 SI
-1173 MAGNTVKCEN
+1173 K
-1183 PAAPKDA
+1183 
-1190 YEFYRCCTIQ
+1190 
-1200 LRDDGRWYG
+1200 
-1209 TELGT
+1209 T
-1214 GWLCAIP
+1214 GAQEILD
-1221 KKEGLPPPF
+1221 
-1230 FAVFQRRAGKS
+1230 
-1241 TGTSQRY
+1241 
-1248 VV
+1248 

>member
-101 QVRDTIIQR
+101 AVRDTIIQR

-158 KRDVSRADYAA
+158 KRDVARADYAA

-341 AISWGERAQKN
+341 AVGWGERAQTQKN

-360 YTVDILLYEAPA
+360 YTVDILLYEAPG
-372 FTDGFTDGTYPS
+372 FTDGFTDGAYPT
-384 FRTTTNTAGEKY
+384 FRTATNPAGEKY
-396 VTLCDA
+396 VTMFNDLGYA
-402 WGSTSIYGPMEEYT
+402 LIYGPMEEYK

-425 FGSTKASP
+425 FGNTRDASP
-433 VDDLIQN
+433 VDDLMQH
-440 NKSAWSGH
+440 NKSAWTGY
-448 CEEASDGQPNQV
+448 CEEAKDSQPYQA
-460 YLLKQKDGSVYLGL
+460 YLLEQEDGTIYLGL
-474 AGDYEEDG
+474 SADYAEDG
-482 SELFCSVF
+482 SECFCMVY
-490 RLNEQV
+490 RLEKEDDT
-496 NPIYASM
+496 IYASM
-503 DDYAAACVEDLKKG
+503 DDYAAERVAELKKG
-517 TMTYSVSENNDYAS
+517 TMTYSVSENNEYAS

-548 ADSLGNLSPDGTV
+548 GDSLGNLSPDGTV

-573 TNEAGMQIDV
+573 TNEAGVQIDV

-608 TYGEKTGYQVI
+608 TSGEKTGYQII
-619 GTYTGNDGLWY
+619 GTSMSNDGLWY
-630 NGCSYSGEEKYYLHD
+630 NGCSYGVDLKYYLHD
-645 FYVDYAGLDLPKMF
+645 FYIDYAGLDLPRYQIGALYHF
-659 IPDLLND
+659 
-666 TAADGYGRANQCE
+666 TDGYGNDLTPDGRVQ
-679 ARLISGDGSY
+679 SGDGW
-689 YFYAPITAWACNPG
+689 YFYLPNTG
-703 TEFWYSRY
+703 TWNASLEEPLWESAYGTKSTFVVKSFSTDASDAADYFKRDGWNVEDVDGQSVYTKTNGGQHARIRLYDRTDGGHYEVQTFWY
-711 DTGSYF
+711 DG
-717 NAKKLEQS
+717 QS
-725 LDEAKAEWESTGA
+725 TQ
-738 KAEKTDAGWRFVTH
+738 
-752 EGMSNTIVTLFDAPD
+752 
-767 GTCYEVTT
+767 
-775 HWTFDGSTEE
+775 E
-785 NQWGWNRDRAVEGE
+785 NQWGWSAARQTEGE
-799 AVILQAMVNSFRTS
+799 RDLLEQMAKTFTVSDAMKKAYSPSFPADIALVS
-813 KILFTDGSP
+813 SGGGIDSIVYYASA
-822 NGSESSDPAPDD
+822 NSSDHRSVSLVDGESALHLSDFTYKKLPD
-834 TAFQADLQLASNGGA
+834 TTRVPEGRYIQLWPENSNQ
-849 SWLSLN
+849 S
-855 TDGMAVG
+855 
-862 GHDPKDSAPTVLL
+862 
-875 DTCDYKEY
+875 YFE
-883 DPSESSPSGSAVPPG
+883 
-898 GGNPLALC
+898 
-906 LSLSNSARFTFYEG
+906 FYEG
-920 SDFMLYQHGDT
+920 SNIVRYVLTKDGSVCYEASGDFGKHE
-931 RYYKVSS
+931 
-938 YGDYATIFDAML
+938 TIFDAML
-950 AWYNKTPDKEATF
+950 AWF
-963 ESDLV
+963 E
-968 LASNAATVDILA
+968 
-980 FCPASGESGSHAPL
+980 
-994 LTGYSVA
+994 
-1001 LDSYEY
+1001 
-1007 KPIDKPKNLDGLD
+1007 
-1020 SVELWP
+1020 
-1026 HNAQA
+1026 
-1031 TCLIFYKGTNTVK
+1031 
-1044 YVSGKSERYY
+1044 
-1054 RAVGDFSIVDN
+1054 
-1065 DGRTLYDLMRVWYDT
+1065 
-1080 AEYSDMLT
+1080 
-1088 SDVRA
+1088 
-1093 QSKSFSWQEAAQN
+1093 EAA
-1106 WANAYYGTQKE
+1106 ANE
-1117 VTSGSIYK
+1117 
-1125 FTWLNVTVNPAEE
+1125 
-1138 TTQAKR
+1138 
-1144 KAGEIDDNTYCF
+1144 D
-1156 AVRVEF
+1156 
-1162 TAESANALQSA
+1162 AESANAVIK
-1173 MAGNTVKCEN
+1173 NTVLNRDVLIQSSGSHVDFGGFLWYTAGGELRRYRSGVIETVDTLPIDYLNDTPVNASLSTQDDRLLMSYHIGGATSGSFVTDLYGVDGKKIASIGGYN
-1183 PAAPKDA
+1183 SIAISGDTVVKTLQFPPAANNLYISYDCGGTFTPLGDKDWYYGA
-1190 YEFYRCCTIQ
+1190 VKEDDSGVTYMSAELEI
-1200 LRDDGRWYG
+1200 RDGYVYTHAVYDVFHDKTSDPLVTHSVRVN
-1209 TELGT
+1209 LKT
-1214 GWLCAIP
+1214 GAQEILD
-1221 KKEGLPPPF
+1221 
-1230 FAVFQRRAGKS
+1230 
-1241 TGTSQRY
+1241 
-1248 VV
+1248 

>member
-42 WLALAAFL
+42 WLALAVFL

-158 KRDVSRADYAA
+158 KRDVSRADYVSL
-169 MLSDTARDLG
+169 LSDTARDLG

-290 QSSVRALPATT
+290 QSSVRVLPATT

-315 NVLGAQKKRGLGV
+315 NVLGAQKKRGLGI

-341 AISWGERAQKN
+341 AVSWGNKN
-352 DDPFADKS
+352 ELSDPFGKS
-360 YTVDILLYEAPA
+360 YTIADIVYIGVEPDDTFRENAANAELLLRSDAQSMTLTWTDHYKWDCTAAGSFEMTEENFDRYFDGSAFEAADNPA
-372 FTDGFTDGTYPS
+372 GWQESDMSAAKLRRENANTWCFTTSSPPDGLTDY
-384 FRTTTNTAGEKY
+384 
-396 VTLCDA
+396 LC
-402 WGSTSIYGPMEEYT
+402 
-416 LEKQSFYAL
+416 
-425 FGSTKASP
+425 
-433 VDDLIQN
+433 
-440 NKSAWSGH
+440 
-448 CEEASDGQPNQV
+448 
-460 YLLKQKDGSVYLGL
+460 LLQQKDGTLYLAMGYYPDSKQTAPHCFHTL
-474 AGDYEEDG
+474 
-482 SELFCSVF
+482 F
-490 RLNEQV
+490 RLAEKAV
-496 NPIYASM
+496 PIYASM
-503 DDYAAACVEDLKKG
+503 DDYAAACVAELKKG
-517 TMTYSVSENNDYAS
+517 TMTYSVSENNEYAS

-538 ADVRVTQLEQ
+538 ADVRVTQLEF

-594 LNENWTHYLTVLHY
+594 LRESWTHYLTVLRY
-608 TYGEKTGYQVI
+608 TSGEKTGYQVI

-630 NGCSYSGEEKYYLHD
+630 DGCNYSGEEKYYLHD
-645 FYVDYAGLDLPKMF
+645 FYIDYAGLDLPKMF
-659 IPDLLND
+659 IPNLLN
-666 TAADGYGRANQCE
+666 AATDGYGRANQCE

-799 AVILQAMVNSFRTS
+799 AEVLRAMVRSFTVNW
-813 KILFTDGSP
+813 DADAAA
-822 NGSESSDPAPDD
+822 DPALDD
-834 TAFQADLQLASNGGA
+834 SDFQTDLQLASNGGA
-849 SWLSLN
+849 AWMYLSKNSAAVSDCNMRNVTPTVKLDECSYALLNEEFTPDDGKQTLTLWLSN
-855 TDGMAVG
+855 N
-862 GHDPKDSAPTVLL
+862 DS
-875 DTCDYKEY
+875 
-883 DPSESSPSGSAVPPG
+883 SH
-898 GGNPLALC
+898 LA
-906 LSLSNSARFTFYEG
+906 FYEG
-920 SDFMLYQHGDT
+920 TNVMLYQRDDA
-931 RYYKVSS
+931 RYYKVSNF
-938 YGDYATIFDAML
+938 GDYATLYDAML
-950 AWYNKTPDKEATF
+950 AWFNSAQSGTET
-963 ESDLV
+963 SD
-968 LASNAATVDILA
+968 ASSTTTTNAVSRDSLIKAA
-980 FCPASGESGSHAPL
+980 
-994 LTGYSVA
+994 
-1001 LDSYEY
+1001 DSY
-1007 KPIDKPKNLDGLD
+1007 
-1020 SVELWP
+1020 
-1026 HNAQA
+1026 
-1031 TCLIFYKGTNTVK
+1031 
-1044 YVSGKSERYY
+1044 
-1054 RAVGDFSIVDN
+1054 VDN
-1065 DGRTLYDLMRVWYDT
+1065 DDYLWYISGGKLCRWHEGGSVETLRELPYNDVTDQPAIATLAVEYDQVALRWHIGGATTGTTMLELYGADGKRTMELD
-1080 AEYSDMLT
+1080 
-1088 SDVRA
+1088 
-1093 QSKSFSWQEAAQN
+1093 
-1106 WANAYYGTQKE
+1106 
-1117 VTSGSIYK
+1117 GSA
-1125 FTWLNVTVNPAEE
+1125 P
-1138 TTQAKR
+1138 
-1144 KAGEIDDNTYCF
+1144 F
-1156 AVRVEF
+1156 AI
-1162 TAESANALQSA
+1162 S
-1173 MAGNTVKCEN
+1173 GNTVVKLLSFPPTTGN
-1183 PAAPKDA
+1183 LLLSTDGGKTWSAIGDA
-1190 YEFYRCCTIQ
+1190 DWFYGSVTEDSSGSTSYALADLTI
-1200 LRDDGRWYG
+1200 RDGYVYTTAVYDIDHQKTSDPLVTHSVRVN
-1209 TELGT
+1209 LKT
-1214 GWLCAIP
+1214 GAQEILD
-1221 KKEGLPPPF
+1221 
-1230 FAVFQRRAGKS
+1230 
-1241 TGTSQRY
+1241 
-1248 VV
+1248 

>member
-42 WLALAAFL
+42 WLALAVFL

-65 APPKDYTLFVGTD
+65 EPPKDYTLFVGTD
-78 KTAIQS
+78 KTTIQS

-101 QVRDTIIQR
+101 AVRDTIIQR

-158 KRDVSRADYAA
+158 KRDVARADYAA

-341 AISWGERAQKN
+341 AVGWGERAQTQKN

-608 TYGEKTGYQVI
+608 TSGEQTGYQVI

-767 GTCYEVTT
+767 GICYEVTT

-799 AVILQAMVNSFRTS
+799 ATILQAMTDSFTITG
-813 KILFTDGSP
+813 KILLSQEDASAASTGFDALDAALDALGDMNVTADPLGHAVMVP
-822 NGSESSDPAPDD
+822 NATAKWDDRNGTNIAYRAEIAKQFRQYSWKEASNVAQFGEEVLSVQCGRWNFYLYSNYKNVLSFFDQESDPKGYPY
-834 TAFQADLQLASNGGA
+834 AFEITNAGAENAVWDAFYKWYEEAVAADNG
-849 SWLSLN
+849 
-855 TDGMAVG
+855 
-862 GHDPKDSAPTVLL
+862 KQTV
-875 DTCDYKEY
+875 
-883 DPSESSPSGSAVPPG
+883 
-898 GGNPLALC
+898 
-906 LSLSNSARFTFYEG
+906 
-920 SDFMLYQHGDT
+920 
-931 RYYKVSS
+931 
-938 YGDYATIFDAML
+938 
-950 AWYNKTPDKEATF
+950 TP
-963 ESDLV
+963 
-968 LASNAATVDILA
+968 AATDTLSR
-980 FCPASGESGSHAPL
+980 ASITKSA
-994 LTGYSVA
+994 
-1001 LDSYEY
+1001 DSY
-1007 KPIDKPKNLDGLD
+1007 
-1020 SVELWP
+1020 
-1026 HNAQA
+1026 
-1031 TCLIFYKGTNTVK
+1031 
-1044 YVSGKSERYY
+1044 
-1054 RAVGDFSIVDN
+1054 VDN
-1065 DGRTLYDLMRVWYDT
+1065 DDYLWYISGGKLCRWREGSSVEVLHDLPVNDVTDTTVDATLSVVSDQVALRYYIGGGIMGSFVTELYGADGKQSATLYGYESIAISGSTIVETTKFPPTVNNLRLSTDGGKTWTSIGDADYFYGSVTEDGSSISYFPGALEIRDGYVYTTAVYDI
-1080 AEYSDMLT
+1080 DHQKT
-1088 SDVRA
+1088 SDPL
-1093 QSKSFSWQEAAQN
+1093 
-1106 WANAYYGTQKE
+1106 
-1117 VTSGSIYK
+1117 VTHS
-1125 FTWLNVTVNPAEE
+1125 
-1138 TTQAKR
+1138 
-1144 KAGEIDDNTYCF
+1144 
-1156 AVRVEF
+1156 VRV
-1162 TAESANALQSA
+1162 NL
-1173 MAGNTVKCEN
+1173 K
-1183 PAAPKDA
+1183 
-1190 YEFYRCCTIQ
+1190 
-1200 LRDDGRWYG
+1200 
-1209 TELGT
+1209 T
-1214 GWLCAIP
+1214 GAQEILD
-1221 KKEGLPPPF
+1221 
-1230 FAVFQRRAGKS
+1230 
-1241 TGTSQRY
+1241 
-1248 VV
+1248 

>member
-42 WLALAAFL
+42 WLALAVFL

-199 LRPRLLLPHERY
+199 LRPRLLLPHEHY

-341 AISWGERAQKN
+341 AVSWGERAQTQKN

-360 YTVDILLYEAPA
+360 YTVDILLYEAPG
-372 FTDGFTDGTYPS
+372 FTDGFTDGAYPT
-384 FRTTTNTAGEKY
+384 FRTATNPAGEKY
-396 VTLCDA
+396 VTMFNDLGYA
-402 WGSTSIYGPMEEYT
+402 LIYGPMEEYK

-425 FGSTKASP
+425 FGNTRDASP
-433 VDDLIQN
+433 VDDLMQH
-440 NKSAWSGH
+440 NKSAWTGY
-448 CEEASDGQPNQV
+448 CEEAKDSQPYQA
-460 YLLKQKDGSVYLGL
+460 YLLEQEDGTIYLGL
-474 AGDYEEDG
+474 SADYAEDG
-482 SELFCSVF
+482 SECFCMVY
-490 RLNEQV
+490 RLEKEDDT
-496 NPIYASM
+496 IYASM

-573 TNEAGMQIDV
+573 TNEAGAQINIV
-583 IGGQELTDDGY
+583 GGQELTDDGY

-608 TYGEKTGYQVI
+608 TYGEKTGYQII

-645 FYVDYAGLDLPKMF
+645 FYVDYAGLDLPKMY
-659 IPDLLND
+659 IPNLVDG
-666 TAADGYGRANQCE
+666 TVTDGYGHGNSVE
-679 ARLISGDGSY
+679 GRLVSDSTYNFCY
-689 YFYAPITAWACNPG
+689 YYVPITGWACSPG
-703 TEFWYSRY
+703 TDYWYSRY

-717 NAKKLEQS
+717 SVKKLERGIN
-725 LDEAKAEWESTGA
+725 DAKAEWESTGA
-738 KAEKTDAGWRFVTH
+738 KAAKTDTGWRFVTN
-752 EGMSNTIVTLFDAPD
+752 EGMSNTVVTLFDAPD
-767 GTCYEVTT
+767 NTCYEVEI
-775 HWTFDGSTEE
+775 HWSFDGSTAE
-785 NQWGWNRDRAVEGE
+785 NEWGWNRDRAVEGE
-799 AVILQAMVNSFRTS
+799 AEVLRAMVRSFTVNW
-813 KILFTDGSP
+813 DADAAA
-822 NGSESSDPAPDD
+822 DPALDD
-834 TAFQADLQLASNGGA
+834 SDFQADLQLASNGGA
-849 SWLSLN
+849 AWMFLYRDNAAITDRDMLNVTPTVRLDECSYALLHDKFTPADGARSLTLWLSNNDSSHLAFFEG
-855 TDGMAVG
+855 TDI
-862 GHDPKDSAPTVLL
+862 
-875 DTCDYKEY
+875 
-883 DPSESSPSGSAVPPG
+883 
-898 GGNPLALC
+898 
-906 LSLSNSARFTFYEG
+906 
-920 SDFMLYQHGDT
+920 MLYQRDDAY
-931 RYYKVSS
+931 YYKVSD
-938 YGDYATIFDAML
+938 YGDYATLYDAML
-950 AWYNKTPDKEATF
+950 AWFNSAQSGTEPSDASSATTTNAV
-963 ESDLV
+963 SRDSLIKAADSYVDLGGYLWYTAGGKLYRWREGGSVEV
-968 LASNAATVDILA
+968 LHDLPVNDVTDTTVDATLSVVSDQVALRYYIGGGIMGSFVTELYGA
-980 FCPASGESGSHAPL
+980 DGKQSATLYGYESIAISGSTIVETTKFPPTVNNLRLSTDGGKTWTSIGDADYFYGSVTEDGSSISYFPGAL
-994 LTGYSVA
+994 EIRDGYVYTTA
-1001 LDSYEY
+1001 VYD
-1007 KPIDKPKNLDGLD
+1007 IDHQK
-1020 SVELWP
+1020 
-1026 HNAQA
+1026 
-1031 TCLIFYKGTNTVK
+1031 
-1044 YVSGKSERYY
+1044 
-1054 RAVGDFSIVDN
+1054 
-1065 DGRTLYDLMRVWYDT
+1065 
-1080 AEYSDMLT
+1080 T
-1088 SDVRA
+1088 SDPL
-1093 QSKSFSWQEAAQN
+1093 
-1106 WANAYYGTQKE
+1106 
-1117 VTSGSIYK
+1117 VTHS
-1125 FTWLNVTVNPAEE
+1125 
-1138 TTQAKR
+1138 
-1144 KAGEIDDNTYCF
+1144 
-1156 AVRVEF
+1156 VRV
-1162 TAESANALQSA
+1162 NL
-1173 MAGNTVKCEN
+1173 K
-1183 PAAPKDA
+1183 
-1190 YEFYRCCTIQ
+1190 
-1200 LRDDGRWYG
+1200 
-1209 TELGT
+1209 T
-1214 GWLCAIP
+1214 GAQEILD
-1221 KKEGLPPPF
+1221 
-1230 FAVFQRRAGKS
+1230 
-1241 TGTSQRY
+1241 
-1248 VV
+1248 

>member
-101 QVRDTIIQR
+101 AVRDTIIQR

-142 YQGVS
+142 YQGIS

-199 LRPRLLLPHERY
+199 LCPRLLLPHERY

-226 LKRRDMLLK
+226 LKRRDVLLK

-315 NVLGAQKKRGLGV
+315 NVLGAQKKRGLGI

-341 AISWGERAQKN
+341 ATSWGSRDASTA
-352 DDPFADKS
+352 PFDGSRYNPMFVFGNSELTTGKDFRPLYYVSDGNGFSVQLSQGNGAKS
-360 YTVDILLYEAPA
+360 VALTYGSTVAVYMPLESVTLTQEN
-372 FTDGFTDGTYPS
+372 FDGTLLPDLDTLRGDNKAAWRVQLPDNFDDHDPEASPNLVFLLEQEDGTLYLCIGYHFEGGDAFPEDTDRIRWVYRLEKEDDTLYPS
-384 FRTTTNTAGEKY
+384 M
-396 VTLCDA
+396 DA
-402 WGSTSIYGPMEEYT
+402 
-416 LEKQSFYAL
+416 
-425 FGSTKASP
+425 
-433 VDDLIQN
+433 
-440 NKSAWSGH
+440 
-448 CEEASDGQPNQV
+448 
-460 YLLKQKDGSVYLGL
+460 
-474 AGDYEEDG
+474 
-482 SELFCSVF
+482 
-490 RLNEQV
+490 
-496 NPIYASM
+496 
-503 DDYAAACVEDLKKG
+503 YAAAQVEKLKKS
-517 TMTYSVSENNDYAS
+517 TMSYCTSEDGNYAS
-531 RSIEDTV
+531 QVAEDTV

-548 ADSLGNLSPDGTV
+548 GDSLGNLSPDGTV

-573 TNEAGMQIDV
+573 TNEAGVEIEPV
-583 IGGQELTDDGY
+583 GGQYVTDDGY
-594 LNENWTHYLTVLHY
+594 LRESWTHYLTVLRY
-608 TYGEKTGYQVI
+608 TSGEKTGYQVI

-630 NGCSYSGEEKYYLHD
+630 DGCSYSGEEKYYLHD
-645 FYVDYAGLDLPKMF
+645 FYIDYAGLDLPKMF
-659 IPDLLND
+659 IPNLLN
-666 TAADGYGRANQCE
+666 AATDGYGRANQCE

-799 AVILQAMVNSFRTS
+799 AEVLRAMVRSFTVNW
-813 KILFTDGSP
+813 DADAAA
-822 NGSESSDPAPDD
+822 DPALDD
-834 TAFQADLQLASNGGA
+834 SDFQADLQLASNGGA
-849 SWLSLN
+849 AWMFLYRDNAAITDRDMLNVTPTVRLDECSYALLHDKFTPADGARSLTLWLSNNDSSHLAFFEG
-855 TDGMAVG
+855 TDI
-862 GHDPKDSAPTVLL
+862 
-875 DTCDYKEY
+875 
-883 DPSESSPSGSAVPPG
+883 
-898 GGNPLALC
+898 
-906 LSLSNSARFTFYEG
+906 
-920 SDFMLYQHGDT
+920 MLYQRDDAY
-931 RYYKVSS
+931 YYKVSD
-938 YGDYATIFDAML
+938 YGDYATLYDAML
-950 AWYNKTPDKEATF
+950 AWFNSAQSGTEPSDASSATTT
-963 ESDLV
+963 
-968 LASNAATVDILA
+968 NAVSRDSLIKAA
-980 FCPASGESGSHAPL
+980 
-994 LTGYSVA
+994 
-1001 LDSYEY
+1001 DSYVDLGGYLWYTAGGKFCRWHEGGSVETIDTL
-1007 KPIDKPKNLDGLD
+1007 PIDYLNDAPVSASLSTQDNRILMSYHIGGATMGTYVTELYNSDGEQYVKIDGYESIAFDNHGNIVKTLQFPPAQNNLSISYD
-1020 SVELWP
+1020 
-1026 HNAQA
+1026 
-1031 TCLIFYKGTNTVK
+1031 
-1044 YVSGKSERYY
+1044 SGKTWTSIGDADYFYGSVTEDGSSISYFPGALEIRDGYVY
-1054 RAVGDFSIVDN
+1054 TTAV
-1065 DGRTLYDLMRVWYDT
+1065 YDIDHQK
-1080 AEYSDMLT
+1080 T
-1088 SDVRA
+1088 SDPL
-1093 QSKSFSWQEAAQN
+1093 
-1106 WANAYYGTQKE
+1106 
-1117 VTSGSIYK
+1117 VTHS
-1125 FTWLNVTVNPAEE
+1125 
-1138 TTQAKR
+1138 
-1144 KAGEIDDNTYCF
+1144 
-1156 AVRVEF
+1156 VRV
-1162 TAESANALQSA
+1162 NL
-1173 MAGNTVKCEN
+1173 K
-1183 PAAPKDA
+1183 
-1190 YEFYRCCTIQ
+1190 
-1200 LRDDGRWYG
+1200 
-1209 TELGT
+1209 T
-1214 GWLCAIP
+1214 GAQEILD
-1221 KKEGLPPPF
+1221 
-1230 FAVFQRRAGKS
+1230 
-1241 TGTSQRY
+1241 
-1248 VV
+1248 

>member
-42 WLALAAFL
+42 WLAMAAFL
-50 LLPVDFSVK
+50 LLPIDFSVK

-341 AISWGERAQKN
+341 AVSWGERGKKN
-352 DDPFADKS
+352 DAPF
-360 YTVDILLYEAPA
+360 
-372 FTDGFTDGTYPS
+372 DGTRYNPVLVVANWELTIGKN
-384 FRTTTNTAGEKY
+384 FRPLYYVSDESGTYFRLSREDGVNTVTMIYDGGETAFAPMES
-396 VTLCDA
+396 VTLTQENFDGTLLPDLDA
-402 WGSTSIYGPMEEYT
+402 LRSDNKTAWRVQLPDNFDDHDPEASPNLVFLLEQEDGTLYLCIGYHFNGGDAFPEDSDRIRWVYR
-416 LEKQSFYAL
+416 LEK
-425 FGSTKASP
+425 
-433 VDDLIQN
+433 
-440 NKSAWSGH
+440 
-448 CEEASDGQPNQV
+448 
-460 YLLKQKDGSVYLGL
+460 
-474 AGDYEEDG
+474 ED
-482 SELFCSVF
+482 
-490 RLNEQV
+490 NT
-496 NPIYASM
+496 IYPSM

-538 ADVRVTQLEQ
+538 ADVRVTRLEQ
-548 ADSLGNLSPDGTV
+548 GDSLGNLSPDGTV

-573 TNEAGMQIDV
+573 TNEAGVEIEPV
-583 IGGQELTDDGY
+583 GGQYVTDDGY
-594 LNENWTHYLTVLHY
+594 LRESWTHYLTVLHY
-608 TYGEKTGYQVI
+608 TSGEKTGYQVI

-630 NGCSYSGEEKYYLHD
+630 NGCNYSGEEKYYLHD
-645 FYVDYAGLDLPKMF
+645 FYIDYAGLNEPKMY
-659 IPDLLND
+659 IPNLLN
-666 TAADGYGRANQCE
+666 AATDGYGRANQCE

-799 AVILQAMVNSFRTS
+799 AEVLRAMVRSFTVNW
-813 KILFTDGSP
+813 DADAAA
-822 NGSESSDPAPDD
+822 DPALDD
-834 TAFQADLQLASNGGA
+834 SDFQADLQLASNGGA
-849 SWLSLN
+849 SWMYLSKN
-855 TDGMAVG
+855 SAAVS
-862 GHDPKDSAPTVLL
+862 DCNMRNVTPTVKLDECSYALL
-875 DTCDYKEY
+875 NEEFTPDDGKQT
-883 DPSESSPSGSAVPPG
+883 
-898 GGNPLALC
+898 LTLW
-906 LSLSNSARFTFYEG
+906 LSNNDSSHLAFYEG
-920 SDFMLYQHGDT
+920 TNVMLYQRDDA
-931 RYYKVSS
+931 RYYKVSNF
-938 YGDYATIFDAML
+938 GDYATLYDAML
-950 AWYNKTPDKEATF
+950 AWYHSAQSGTKP
-963 ESDLV
+963 SD
-968 LASNAATVDILA
+968 ASSTTTTNAVSRDSLIKAA
-980 FCPASGESGSHAPL
+980 
-994 LTGYSVA
+994 
-1001 LDSYEY
+1001 DSYVDLGGYLWYTAGGKFCRWRE
-1007 KPIDKPKNLDGLD
+1007 GG
-1020 SVELWP
+1020 SVE
-1026 HNAQA
+1026 
-1031 TCLIFYKGTNTVK
+1031 TVCDLPLD
-1044 YVSGKSERYY
+1044 YDTPVSASL
-1054 RAVGDFSIVDN
+1054 STQDN
-1065 DGRTLYDLMRVWYDT
+1065 RILMNYHIGGAIMGSFITDLYDTDGKKLSSINGYNAIAISGDIIVMTDYFMPTPNNMSISYDCGKT
-1080 AEYSDMLT
+1080 FTEFGDKDWFYGSALT
-1088 SDVRA
+1088 ED
-1093 QSKSFSWQEAAQN
+1093 
-1106 WANAYYGTQKE
+1106 GTY
-1117 VTSGSIYK
+1117 VTSVNSSLEIRDGYVYTTAVYDINHEKSDDP
-1125 FTWLNVTVNPAEE
+1125 LVTH
-1138 TTQAKR
+1138 
-1144 KAGEIDDNTYCF
+1144 
-1156 AVRVEF
+1156 AVRI
-1162 TAESANALQSA
+1162 SI
-1173 MAGNTVKCEN
+1173 K
-1183 PAAPKDA
+1183 
-1190 YEFYRCCTIQ
+1190 
-1200 LRDDGRWYG
+1200 
-1209 TELGT
+1209 T
-1214 GWLCAIP
+1214 GAQEILD
-1221 KKEGLPPPF
+1221 
-1230 FAVFQRRAGKS
+1230 
-1241 TGTSQRY
+1241 
-1248 VV
+1248 

>member
-142 YQGVS
+142 YQGIS
-147 YALFRRTVRRW
+147 YAHFRRTVRRW

-315 NVLGAQKKRGLGV
+315 NVLGVQKKRGLGI

-341 AISWGERAQKN
+341 AVSWGERAQKN

-360 YTVDILLYEAPA
+360 YTVDTLLYEAPG
-372 FTDGFTDGTYPS
+372 FTDGFTDGAYPT
-384 FRTTTNTAGEKY
+384 FRTATNPAGEKY
-396 VTLCDA
+396 VTMFNDLGYA
-402 WGSTSIYGPMEEYT
+402 LIYGPMEEYK

-425 FGSTKASP
+425 FGNTRDASP
-433 VDDLIQN
+433 VDDLMQH
-440 NKSAWSGH
+440 NKSAWTGY
-448 CEEASDGQPNQV
+448 CEEAKDSQPYQA
-460 YLLKQKDGSVYLGL
+460 YLLEQEDGTIYLGL
-474 AGDYEEDG
+474 SADYAEDG
-482 SELFCSVF
+482 SECFCMVY
-490 RLNEQV
+490 RLNEQI

-517 TMTYSVSENNDYAS
+517 TMTYSVSENNEYAS

-548 ADSLGNLSPDGTV
+548 GDSLGNLSPDGTV

-573 TNEAGMQIDV
+573 TNEAGVEIEPV
-583 IGGQELTDDGY
+583 GGQYVTDDGY
-594 LNENWTHYLTVLHY
+594 LRESWTHYLTVLHY
-608 TYGEKTGYQVI
+608 TSGEKTGYQVI

-630 NGCSYSGEEKYYLHD
+630 NGCNYSGEEKYYLHD
-645 FYVDYAGLDLPKMF
+645 FYIDYAGLDLPKMF
-659 IPDLLND
+659 IPNLLN
-666 TAADGYGRANQCE
+666 AATDGYGRANQCE

-813 KILFTDGSP
+813 KILPTTDP
-822 NGSESSDPAPDD
+822 VLDDPA
-834 TAFQADLQLASNGGA
+834 FKADLQLATNGGA
-849 SWLSLN
+849 SWMYLSKN
-855 TDGMAVG
+855 SAAVS
-862 GHDPKDSAPTVLL
+862 DCNMRNVTPTVKLDECSYALL
-875 DTCDYKEY
+875 NEEFTPDDGKQT
-883 DPSESSPSGSAVPPG
+883 
-898 GGNPLALC
+898 LTLW
-906 LSLSNSARFTFYEG
+906 LSNNDSSHLAFYEG
-920 SDFMLYQHGDT
+920 TNVMLYQRDDA
-931 RYYKVSS
+931 RYYKVSNL
-938 YGDYATIFDAML
+938 GDYATLYDAML
-950 AWYNKTPDKEATF
+950 AWFNSAQSGTEP
-963 ESDLV
+963 SD
-968 LASNAATVDILA
+968 ASSTTTTNAVSRDSLIKAA
-980 FCPASGESGSHAPL
+980 
-994 LTGYSVA
+994 
-1001 LDSYEY
+1001 DSYVDLGGYLWYTAGGKFCRWRE
-1007 KPIDKPKNLDGLD
+1007 GG
-1020 SVELWP
+1020 SVETVCDLP
-1026 HNAQA
+1026 LDYDTPVSASLSTQDNRILMNYHIGGA
-1031 TCLIFYKGTNTVK
+1031 TMGSFIT
-1044 YVSGKSERYY
+1044 
-1054 RAVGDFSIVDN
+1054 D
-1065 DGRTLYDLMRVWYDT
+1065 LYDTDGKKLSSINGYNAIAISGDIIVMTDYFMPTPNNLSISYDCGKT
-1080 AEYSDMLT
+1080 FTEFGDKDWFYGSALT
-1088 SDVRA
+1088 ED
-1093 QSKSFSWQEAAQN
+1093 
-1106 WANAYYGTQKE
+1106 GTY
-1117 VTSGSIYK
+1117 VTSVSSSLEIRDGYVYTTAVYDINHEKSDDP
-1125 FTWLNVTVNPAEE
+1125 LVTH
-1138 TTQAKR
+1138 
-1144 KAGEIDDNTYCF
+1144 
-1156 AVRVEF
+1156 AVRI
-1162 TAESANALQSA
+1162 SI
-1173 MAGNTVKCEN
+1173 K
-1183 PAAPKDA
+1183 
-1190 YEFYRCCTIQ
+1190 
-1200 LRDDGRWYG
+1200 
-1209 TELGT
+1209 T
-1214 GWLCAIP
+1214 GAQEILD
-1221 KKEGLPPPF
+1221 
-1230 FAVFQRRAGKS
+1230 
-1241 TGTSQRY
+1241 
-1248 VV
+1248 

>member
-101 QVRDTIIQR
+101 AVRDTIIQR

-158 KRDVSRADYAA
+158 KRDVARADYAA

-341 AISWGERAQKN
+341 AVSWGERAQKN
-352 DDPFADKS
+352 DPFGGTTFSVEEAVYLATEARNAVRGFPYAPDTTFRALTIDSEKRVTMFTVSGDEFVFSPMEAASIDKS
-360 YTVDILLYEAPA
+360 T
-372 FTDGFTDGTYPS
+372 FS
-384 FRTTTNTAGEKY
+384 
-396 VTLCDA
+396 
-402 WGSTSIYGPMEEYT
+402 
-416 LEKQSFYAL
+416 AL
-425 FGSTKASP
+425 FNDSSAE
-433 VDDLIQN
+433 
-440 NKSAWSGH
+440 AWSGMSAD
-448 CEEASDGQPNQV
+448 ELISGNQAVWKGSASDATYEDYYNV
-460 YLLKQKDGSVYLGL
+460 LYLFAQKDGSFYVGL
-474 AGDYEEDG
+474 AYQALG
-482 SELFCSVF
+482 SDSGNKAIEGIGSVY
-490 RLNEQV
+490 RLIVENTDT
-496 NPIYASM
+496 IYASM
-503 DDYAAACVEDLKKG
+503 DDYAAERVADLKKSM
-517 TMTYSVSENNDYAS
+517 MTYSVSENNEYGA
-531 RSIEDTV
+531 RSIVDTI
-538 ADVRVTQLEQ
+538 ADVRVTQLEF

-573 TNEAGMQIDV
+573 TNEAGVQIDV

-608 TYGEKTGYQVI
+608 TSGEQTGYQI
-619 GTYTGNDGLWY
+619 LGTSMSNDGLWY
-630 NGCSYSGEEKYYLHD
+630 SGCSYGQELKYYLHD
-645 FYVDYAGLDLPKMF
+645 FYIDYAGLDLPKMY
-659 IPDLLND
+659 IPNLVDG
-666 TAADGYGRANQCE
+666 TVTDGYGHGNSVE
-679 ARLISGDGSY
+679 GRLVSDSTYNFCY
-689 YFYAPITAWACNPG
+689 YYVPITGWACSPG
-703 TEFWYSRY
+703 TDYWYSRY

-717 NAKKLEQS
+717 SVKKLERGIN
-725 LDEAKAEWESTGA
+725 DAKAEWESTGA
-738 KAEKTDAGWRFVTH
+738 KAAKTDTGWRFVTN
-752 EGMSNTIVTLFDAPD
+752 EGMSNTVVTLFDAPD
-767 GTCYEVTT
+767 NTCYEVEI
-775 HWTFDGSTEE
+775 HWSFDGSTAE
-785 NQWGWNRDRAVEGE
+785 NEWGWNRDRAVEEE
-799 AVILQAMVNSFRTS
+799 AVILQAMVKHFTIDATVRLTQVNASDTAAASTGFDALDAALDALGDMSVFSHALRYHDLSRPSGTEAEEHDNTNIDYRTTMAEQFRQYSWKEAGDLYHPGNEEFMVSCGRWTF
-813 KILFTDGSP
+813 ILFGNYKNVLSFYDWGDGQEEGIYYSYEIT
-822 NGSESSDPAPDD
+822 NTGAETAAWDAFCEWYEKTAADSGTQASTAAAANTVSRASITKSADSYVDNDD
-834 TAFQADLQLASNGGA
+834 YLWYISGGKLCR
-849 SWLSLN
+849 WR
-855 TDGMAVG
+855 
-862 GHDPKDSAPTVLL
+862 
-875 DTCDYKEY
+875 E
-883 DPSESSPSGSAVPPG
+883 GSAVETICTLPIDSLTDSPVR
-898 GGNPLALC
+898 AT
-906 LSLSNSARFTFYEG
+906 LSIRG
-920 SDFMLYQHGDT
+920 S
-931 RYYKVSS
+931 R
-938 YGDYATIFDAML
+938 
-950 AWYNKTPDKEATF
+950 
-963 ESDLV
+963 
-968 LASNAATVDILA
+968 
-980 FCPASGESGSHAPL
+980 
-994 LTGYSVA
+994 VA
-1001 LDSYEY
+1001 LNYHIGGATMGTYVTELYNYDGKLYVKIDGYESIAFDNHGNIV
-1007 KPIDKPKNLDGLD
+1007 KTLQFPPAQNNL
-1020 SVELWP
+1020 
-1026 HNAQA
+1026 
-1031 TCLIFYKGTNTVK
+1031 
-1044 YVSGKSERYY
+1044 
-1054 RAVGDFSIVDN
+1054 SIS
-1065 DGRTLYDLMRVWYDT
+1065 YDT
-1080 AEYSDMLT
+1080 GKTWTAIGDADYFYGSVTENNDSISYAPADLSIRDGYVYTTAVYDIDHQKT
-1088 SDVRA
+1088 SDPL
-1093 QSKSFSWQEAAQN
+1093 
-1106 WANAYYGTQKE
+1106 
-1117 VTSGSIYK
+1117 VTH
-1125 FTWLNVTVNPAEE
+1125 
-1138 TTQAKR
+1138 
-1144 KAGEIDDNTYCF
+1144 
-1156 AVRVEF
+1156 AVRI
-1162 TAESANALQSA
+1162 SI
-1173 MAGNTVKCEN
+1173 K
-1183 PAAPKDA
+1183 
-1190 YEFYRCCTIQ
+1190 
-1200 LRDDGRWYG
+1200 
-1209 TELGT
+1209 T
-1214 GWLCAIP
+1214 GAQEILD
-1221 KKEGLPPPF
+1221 
-1230 FAVFQRRAGKS
+1230 
-1241 TGTSQRY
+1241 
-1248 VV
+1248 

>member
-50 LLPVDFSVK
+50 LLPIDFSVK

-158 KRDVSRADYAA
+158 KRDVARADYAA

-226 LKRRDMLLK
+226 LRRRDMLLK

-246 FNPVVYLMLRQAD
+246 FNPVVYLMLRQTD

-341 AISWGERAQKN
+341 AVSWGERAQKN

-360 YTVDILLYEAPA
+360 YTVDTLLYEAPG
-372 FTDGFTDGTYPS
+372 FTDGFTDGAYPT
-384 FRTTTNTAGEKY
+384 FRTATNPAGEKY
-396 VTLCDA
+396 VTMFNDLGYA
-402 WGSTSIYGPMEEYT
+402 LIYGPMEEYK

-425 FGSTKASP
+425 FGSTRDASP
-433 VDDLIQN
+433 VDDLMQH
-440 NKSAWSGH
+440 NKSAWTGY
-448 CEEASDGQPNQV
+448 CEEAKDSQPYQA
-460 YLLKQKDGSVYLGL
+460 YLLEQEDGTIYLGL
-474 AGDYEEDG
+474 SADYAEDG
-482 SELFCSVF
+482 SECFCMVY
-490 RLNEQV
+490 RLEKQDDT
-496 NPIYASM
+496 IYASM
-503 DDYAAACVEDLKKG
+503 DDYAATCVAELKKG

-548 ADSLGNLSPDGTV
+548 GDSLGNLSPDGTV

-573 TNEAGMQIDV
+573 TNEAGAQINIV
-583 IGGQELTDDGY
+583 GGQELTDDGY

-645 FYVDYAGLDLPKMF
+645 FYIDYAGLDLPKMF
-659 IPDLLND
+659 IPNLLND

-799 AVILQAMVNSFRTS
+799 AVIMQAMVNSFRTS
-813 KILFTDGSP
+813 KILPTTDP
-822 NGSESSDPAPDD
+822 VLDDPA
-834 TAFQADLQLASNGGA
+834 FKADLQLATNGGA
-849 SWLSLN
+849 SWMYLSKN
-855 TDGMAVG
+855 SAAVS
-862 GHDPKDSAPTVLL
+862 DCNMRNVTPTVKL
-875 DTCDYKEY
+875 DECSY
-883 DPSESSPSGSAVPPG
+883 
-898 GGNPLALC
+898 ALMNEEFTPDDGKQT
-906 LSLSNSARFTFYEG
+906 LTLWLSNNDSSHLAFYEG
-920 SDFMLYQHGDT
+920 TNVMLYQRDDA
-931 RYYKVSS
+931 RYYKVSNF
-938 YGDYATIFDAML
+938 GDYATLYDAML
-950 AWYNKTPDKEATF
+950 AWFNSAQSGTEPSDASSATTTNAVSRDSLIKAADSYVDLGGYLWYTADGKFYRWHEGGSVETLRELPYNDVTDQPAIATLAVEYDQVALRWHIGGATTGTTMLELYGADGKRTMELDGSAPFAISGNTIVKLRSFPPTTGNLLLSTDGGKTW
-963 ESDLV
+963 
-968 LASNAATVDILA
+968 
-980 FCPASGESGSHAPL
+980 SGLGDADWFYGSVTEDSSGSTSYAL
-994 LTGYSVA
+994 ADLTIRDGYVYTTA
-1001 LDSYEY
+1001 VYD
-1007 KPIDKPKNLDGLD
+1007 IDHQK
-1020 SVELWP
+1020 
-1026 HNAQA
+1026 
-1031 TCLIFYKGTNTVK
+1031 
-1044 YVSGKSERYY
+1044 
-1054 RAVGDFSIVDN
+1054 
-1065 DGRTLYDLMRVWYDT
+1065 
-1080 AEYSDMLT
+1080 T
-1088 SDVRA
+1088 SDPL
-1093 QSKSFSWQEAAQN
+1093 
-1106 WANAYYGTQKE
+1106 
-1117 VTSGSIYK
+1117 VTHS
-1125 FTWLNVTVNPAEE
+1125 
-1138 TTQAKR
+1138 
-1144 KAGEIDDNTYCF
+1144 
-1156 AVRVEF
+1156 VRV
-1162 TAESANALQSA
+1162 NL
-1173 MAGNTVKCEN
+1173 K
-1183 PAAPKDA
+1183 
-1190 YEFYRCCTIQ
+1190 
-1200 LRDDGRWYG
+1200 
-1209 TELGT
+1209 T
-1214 GWLCAIP
+1214 GAQEILD
-1221 KKEGLPPPF
+1221 
-1230 FAVFQRRAGKS
+1230 
-1241 TGTSQRY
+1241 
-1248 VV
+1248 

>member
-133 LAGAAAFLL
+133 LAGTAAFLL

-158 KRDVSRADYAA
+158 KRDVARADYAA

-179 VSAPE
+179 VSAPA

-315 NVLGAQKKRGLGV
+315 NVLGVQKKRGLGV

-341 AISWGERAQKN
+341 AVSWGERAQKN

-360 YTVDILLYEAPA
+360 YTVDTLLYEAPG
-372 FTDGFTDGTYPS
+372 FTDGFTDGAYPT
-384 FRTTTNTAGEKY
+384 FRTATNPAGEKY
-396 VTLCDA
+396 VTMFNDLGYA
-402 WGSTSIYGPMEEYT
+402 LIYGPMEEYK

-425 FGSTKASP
+425 FGNTRDASP
-433 VDDLIQN
+433 VDDLMQH
-440 NKSAWSGH
+440 NKSAWTGY
-448 CEEASDGQPNQV
+448 CEEAKDSQPYQA
-460 YLLKQKDGSVYLGL
+460 YLLEQEDGTIYLGL
-474 AGDYEEDG
+474 SADYAEDG
-482 SELFCSVF
+482 SECFCMVY
-490 RLNEQV
+490 RLEKKDDT
-496 NPIYASM
+496 IYASM

-538 ADVRVTQLEQ
+538 ADVRVTQLEF

-573 TNEAGMQIDV
+573 TNEAGAQINIV
-583 IGGQELTDDGY
+583 GGQELTDDGY
-594 LNENWTHYLTVLHY
+594 LNEHWTHYLTVLHY
-608 TYGEKTGYQVI
+608 TYGEKTGYQII

-630 NGCSYSGEEKYYLHD
+630 NGCSYGVDLKYYLHD
-645 FYVDYAGLDLPKMF
+645 FYIDYAGLNEPKMY
-659 IPDLLND
+659 IPNLLN
-666 TAADGYGRANQCE
+666 AATDGYGRANQCE

-799 AVILQAMVNSFRTS
+799 AAILQAMTDSFTITG
-813 KILFTDGSP
+813 KILLTQEDASAASTGFDALDAALDALGDMNVTADPLGHAVMVP
-822 NGSESSDPAPDD
+822 NATAKWDDRNGTNIAYRTEIAKQFRQYSWKEASNVAQFGEEVLSVQCGRWNFYLYSNYKNVLSFFDQESDPKGYPYAFEITNAGAENAVWDAFYKWYEEAVAADNGKQTVTPAATDTLSRASITKSADSYVDNDD
-834 TAFQADLQLASNGGA
+834 YLWYISGGKLCR
-849 SWLSLN
+849 WR
-855 TDGMAVG
+855 
-862 GHDPKDSAPTVLL
+862 
-875 DTCDYKEY
+875 E
-883 DPSESSPSGSAVPPG
+883 GSAVETICTLPIDSLTDSPVR
-898 GGNPLALC
+898 AT
-906 LSLSNSARFTFYEG
+906 LSI
-920 SDFMLYQHGDT
+920 M
-931 RYYKVSS
+931 VSR
-938 YGDYATIFDAML
+938 
-950 AWYNKTPDKEATF
+950 
-963 ESDLV
+963 
-968 LASNAATVDILA
+968 
-980 FCPASGESGSHAPL
+980 
-994 LTGYSVA
+994 VA
-1001 LDSYEY
+1001 LRYHIGGATMGTYVTELYNPDGEQYVKIDGYESIAFDNHGNIVKTLQFPPAQNNLSISY
-1007 KPIDKPKNLDGLD
+1007 D
-1020 SVELWP
+1020 
-1026 HNAQA
+1026 
-1031 TCLIFYKGTNTVK
+1031 
-1044 YVSGKSERYY
+1044 SGKTWTAIGDADYFYGSVTEDGSSISYFPGALEIRDGYVY
-1054 RAVGDFSIVDN
+1054 TTAV
-1065 DGRTLYDLMRVWYDT
+1065 YDIDHQK
-1080 AEYSDMLT
+1080 T
-1088 SDVRA
+1088 SDPL
-1093 QSKSFSWQEAAQN
+1093 
-1106 WANAYYGTQKE
+1106 
-1117 VTSGSIYK
+1117 VTHS
-1125 FTWLNVTVNPAEE
+1125 
-1138 TTQAKR
+1138 
-1144 KAGEIDDNTYCF
+1144 
-1156 AVRVEF
+1156 VRV
-1162 TAESANALQSA
+1162 NL
-1173 MAGNTVKCEN
+1173 K
-1183 PAAPKDA
+1183 
-1190 YEFYRCCTIQ
+1190 
-1200 LRDDGRWYG
+1200 
-1209 TELGT
+1209 T
-1214 GWLCAIP
+1214 GAQEILD
-1221 KKEGLPPPF
+1221 
-1230 FAVFQRRAGKS
+1230 
-1241 TGTSQRY
+1241 
-1248 VV
+1248 